1 MQTKSTKRYVSMISL
16 VFLVLFSVLNV
27 WAPVIQA
34 AVMKSPVDEI
44 NISRTDGTTSEPYQA
59 SDGMKVEVKWSA
71 KEQIKSGDQFTID
84 MPKEFRKDL
93 MNLSFPLKDAEGK
106 IVGTCDMKN
115 GLLTCTMGD
124 YVDGKNNIKGSLFV
138 EFYFALE
145 AYDGVEKIPLEFNV
159 DGQIVNK
166 EVSVSNTTERP
177 KPQPNTDNLLKW
189 GSYNQEDP
197 SIAEWLVYVNA
208 TGTEM
213 QDLKL
218 TDTLGPGHELIT
230 DSVVLEEAVFEDGYA
245 PTNVKPADLSK
256 IKINATKTG
265 FTIEFPDS
273 SKGYILR
280 YKTKITNPAAKPHKN
295 TVKLE
300 GKNIETEEKVGQV
313 FVSGGGGTGSGDDNP
328 PSIEKN
334 IVDENGKLVE
344 NQQLTQMD
352 QPIQYQVGTHI
363 PNDPPKYTSM
373 VISDDLEDVLE
384 VLEAKV
390 YDQNGQDITSKGTL
404 TIDKQKSEVTFTFG
418 ESFDYKS
425 YEDQIINLNIKAK
438 IKAGADLS
446 SYVDK
451 KIPNK
456 AELHFDDKKLTS
468 KEVTV
473 TPPEPPK
480 DGTVAIHKIDA
491 ENPNKGLTGAEFE
504 VRNSADKVVAVLKT
518 DENGFS
524 VPQTLAPGTYKVYE
538 KVAPEGY
545 QKLTSPVEVTLQA
558 GETKTIEIKNT
569 MQKGQIE
576 LKKIDSENGGKALA
590 NAEFDIV
597 KDGVVVEHIITD
609 KDGKA
614 ISKPLAP
621 GKYILKETKAPE
633 GYQLKETEFEVNVT
647 GDGIFPIKVENA
659 MVDKG
664 NVEITKVDKENGA
677 VLAGVEFEVQNE
689 KDKVVRK
696 VVTDKDGKANVSD
709 LSVGKYKLVE
719 TKSLPGYKKL
729 TESVSFEIKKG
740 MTTVL
745 SLKVENEQLDKGS
758 VEITKV
764 DKESQKVLEGVVFE
778 VQDEKG
784 KVVTK
789 VTTNK
794 DGKATISDLSVGKY
808 KLVEKE
814 SLPGY
819 KKLTEPVSFEIKKG
833 MTEVLSI
840 KVENEQ
846 LDKGSVEITKVDK
859 ESQKALKGVV
869 FEVQDEAGTVV
880 KELTTDKNGKA
891 NVSDLS
897 VGKYKLVE
905 KAGLPGYKKLTEP
918 LSFEITKGMT
928 EVLSLKIENE
938 MVDTGNVEITKIDKD
953 NKAPLAGVTF
963 GVQDEK
969 GNEVKKVTTDKD
981 GKANVSDLPVGKYEL
996 VEVESLPGYKK
1007 LEKPVSFE
1015 ITKGMTKSLTFTV
1028 ENEMVDTGNVE
1039 ITKIDKDSK
1048 APLEG
1053 VVFEVR
1059 DSKGKVVKKVT
1070 TDKDG
1075 KANVSDLS
1083 IGKYEL
1089 VEVETPAGY
1098 KPLEKPI
1105 SFEIEK
1111 GRVTALQLTVEN
1123 ELVDTGNVE
1132 ITKVD
1137 KENKDALADAVFE
1150 IQDEAGQVIAKIT
1163 TDKKGHAQVTNLSVG
1178 TYKLVEVNAP
1188 KGYKQLV
1195 DPITF
1200 QIEKGMTKSLA
1211 LTVEN
1216 EMLDKGNVEI
1226 TKVDKEGQKA
1236 LAGVVFEVQDEA
1248 GKVVTEVTTDK
1259 DGKAKVSDLSVGKY
1273 KLVEKAGLPGYKKLT
1288 EPVSFE
1294 IKKGMTKVLSLKVE
1308 NELLDKGSVEI
1319 TKVDKESGAVLAGVT
1334 FEVQDE
1340 KDKVV
1345 TKVTTDKDGKATIS
1359 DLSVGKYKLVEVESL
1374 PGYKKLAK
1382 PVSFE
1387 IKKGMTEVLSL
1398 KVENE
1403 KLDKGSVEITK
1414 VDKDSQKVL
1423 EGVVFEVQDEQGK
1436 VVTEVTT
1443 DKEGKAKISDLS
1455 VGKYKLVE
1463 KAGLPGYKKLTEPV
1477 SFEITKGM
1485 TTVLSIK
1492 VENEQLDKGSVEI
1505 TKVDK
1510 DSQKV
1515 LAGVVFEVQDEQG
1528 KVVTEVTTDKDGKAK
1543 VSDLSVGKYKL
1554 VEKAGLPGY
1563 KKLTEP
1569 VSFEITKGMTKVL
1582 SLKVENELLDKGSV
1596 EITKVDKE
1604 SGAVLAG
1611 VTFEVQDEKDKVV
1624 TKVTTD
1630 KDGKATIS
1638 DLSVGKYKLVEVES
1652 LPGYKNLAKSVSF
1665 EIKKGMT
1672 EVLSLKVENELVDKG
1687 SVEITKVDKESG
1699 AVLEGVTFEVQ
1710 DEKGKVVT
1718 KVTTDKEG
1726 KAKISDLSVGKYKL
1740 VEKESLPGYKK
1751 LTEPVSFEI
1760 KKGMTEVLSIK
1771 VENEQLDKGSVEI
1784 TKVDKDSEKALE
1796 GVVFEVQD
1804 EQGKVVTEV
1813 KTDKEGKAKISDLSV
1828 GKYKLVEKESLP
1840 GYKKLPEPVSFEI
1853 KKGMTEVLSLKIE
1866 NEMVDTGNVEITK
1879 IDKDNKAPLA
1889 GVVFEVQDETGK
1901 VVTKVTTDKKGKAN
1915 VSDLSVGKYK
1925 LVEVE
1930 SLPGYKKLE
1939 KPVPFEIKKGM
1950 TKSLAFT
1957 VENEMMDTGNVEITK
1972 IDKDSKA
1979 PLQGVVFE
1987 VRDSKGKVVT
1997 KVTTDK
2003 DGKANVSDLSIG
2015 KYELVEVETP
2025 AGYKPLEKPISFEI
2039 EKGRVT
2045 ALQLTVENE
2054 LVDTGNV
2061 EITKVD
2067 KETKDALA
2075 DAVFEI
2081 QDGAGQVVAKI
2092 TTDKKGHAQVTN
2104 LSVGTYKLV
2113 EVKAPKGYKQLVDP
2127 ITFQIEKGMTK
2138 SLALTVENEML
2149 DKGNVEITKVDKDSQ
2164 KVLEGV
2170 VFEVQD
2176 EQGKVVTEVKTDREG
2191 KVTISDL
2198 SVGKYK
2204 LVEKESLPGYKK
2216 LTEPV
2221 LFEIKKGMTEVLSL
2235 KVENEL
2241 LDKGS
2246 VEITKVDKESGAIL
2260 AGVTFEVQDEKGKVV
2275 TKVTTDQDGKAKISD
2290 LSVGKYKLVEKE
2302 SLPGYKKLTEPVSF
2316 EIKKG
2321 MTKVLSLKV
2330 ENELLDKGS
2339 VEITKVDKESG
2350 TVLEGVT
2357 FEVQDEKGK
2366 VVTEVTTDKEGKATI
2381 SDLSVGKYK
2390 LVEKE
2395 NLPGYKKLTEPVS
2408 FEITKGMT
2416 TVLSMKV
2423 ENEQLDKGSVE
2434 ITKVDKDSQK
2444 ALAGVVFEVQDE
2456 QGKVVTEVTTDKEG
2470 KATISDLSVG
2480 KYKLV
2485 EKENLPG
2492 YKKLTEPVSFEITKG
2507 MTKVLSLKVENEQ
2520 LDKGSVEITK
2530 MAAESKNILAGAV
2543 FEVHDEKGKIVAR
2556 VTTDKDGKAKV
2567 SDLSVG
2573 NYTLVEVEAP
2583 KGYEKLTNPIPFEIT
2598 KGMISSVQL
2607 EVLNKLSHLAPPNP
2621 EKPETTDPEKPEKP
2635 DPEKPEKPDPEKPGT
2650 TDPEKPETTD
2660 PEKPGTTNPEKPGT
2674 TDPEKPGTTDPE
2686 KPGTTNP
2693 EKPGTTNPEKPEK
2706 ELPKT
2711 GQKMPVEPYMGALLV
2726 MMSFGLLVLGRK
2738 KQG

>member
-1 MQTKSTKRYVSMISL
+1 MQMKSTKRHISMVSL

-71 KEQIKSGDQFTID
+71 KEKIKSGDQFTID

-93 MNLSFPLKDAEGK
+93 MNMSFPLKDAEGK
-106 IVGTCDMKN
+106 TVGTCEMKK

-124 YVDGKNNIKGSLFV
+124 YVEGKNNIKGSLFV
-138 EFYFALE
+138 EFYFGLE
-145 AYDGVEKIPLEFNV
+145 AYDGVKEIPLEFNV

-166 EVSVSNTTERP
+166 EVSVNNTTERP
-177 KPQPNTDNLLKW
+177 KPQPNTENLLKW

-197 SIAEWLVYVNA
+197 SIADWLVYVNA

-245 PTNVKPADLSK
+245 PTNIKPADLSN

-280 YKTKITNPAAKPHKN
+280 YKTKVTNPAAKPHKN

-300 GKNIETEEKVGQV
+300 GKNIKTEEKVGQV
-313 FVSGGGGTGSGDDNP
+313 FVSGGGGSGSGDDNP

-334 IVDENGKLVE
+334 IVDEIGKSVE
-344 NQQLTQMD
+344 HQQLTQMD

-363 PNDPPKYTSM
+363 PKDPPKYTSM

-404 TIDKQKSEVTFTFG
+404 KIDKQKSEVTFTFG
-418 ESFDYKS
+418 ENFDYKS

-438 IKAGADLS
+438 IKDNADLS

-473 TPPEPPK
+473 TPPETPK
-480 DGTVAIHKIDA
+480 DGTVSIHKIDA
-491 ENPNKGLTGAEFE
+491 EDSNKGLKGAEFE
-504 VRNSADKVVAVLKT
+504 VRNSANEVVAKLKT
-518 DENGFS
+518 DEKGFS

-538 KVAPEGY
+538 TVAPEGY

-576 LKKIDSENGGKALA
+576 VKKIDSENGEKPLA

-597 KDGVVVEHIITD
+597 KDSVVVEHIVTD

-647 GDGIFPIKVENA
+647 GDGIFPIQVENA

-677 VLAGVEFEVQNE
+677 VLAGVEFEVQDE
-689 KDKVVRK
+689 KDGVVRK

-729 TESVSFEIKKG
+729 TEPVPFEIKKGMTKALAIKVENEQLDKGSVEITKIDKDSQKVLEGVVFEVQDEQGKVVTEVKTDKDGKAKISDLSVGKYKLVETKSLPGYKKLTDSVSFEITKG

-764 DKESQKVLEGVVFE
+764 DKDNKKALKGVVFE
-778 VQDEKG
+778 VQDEAG
-784 KVVTK
+784 TVVKEVKTD
-789 VTTNK
+789 K
-794 DGKATISDLSVGKY
+794 DGKAKISDLSVGKY

-819 KKLTEPVSFEIKKG
+819 KKLTDPVLFEI
-833 MTEVLSI
+833 
-840 KVENEQ
+840 Q
-846 LDKGSVEITKVDK
+846 
-859 ESQKALKGVV
+859 
-869 FEVQDEAGTVV
+869 
-880 KELTTDKNGKA
+880 
-891 NVSDLS
+891 
-897 VGKYKLVE
+897 
-905 KAGLPGYKKLTEP
+905 
-918 LSFEITKGMT
+918 KGMT

-963 GVQDEK
+963 IVQDEK
-969 GNEVKKVTTDKD
+969 GNEVTKVTTDKD

-1015 ITKGMTKSLTFTV
+1015 IKKGMTEVLSLKV

-1048 APLEG
+1048 APLEN

-1059 DSKGKVVKKVT
+1059 DSKGKVVAKVT
-1070 TDKDG
+1070 TDKEG
-1075 KANVSDLS
+1075 KANVSDLP

-1111 GRVTALQLTVEN
+1111 GRVTALKLTVEN

-1150 IQDEAGQVIAKIT
+1150 IQDA
-1163 TDKKGHAQVTNLSVG
+1163 
-1178 TYKLVEVNAP
+1178 
-1188 KGYKQLV
+1188 
-1195 DPITF
+1195 
-1200 QIEKGMTKSLA
+1200 
-1211 LTVEN
+1211 
-1216 EMLDKGNVEI
+1216 
-1226 TKVDKEGQKA
+1226 
-1236 LAGVVFEVQDEA
+1236 
-1248 GKVVTEVTTDK
+1248 
-1259 DGKAKVSDLSVGKY
+1259 
-1273 KLVEKAGLPGYKKLT
+1273 
-1288 EPVSFE
+1288 
-1294 IKKGMTKVLSLKVE
+1294 
-1308 NELLDKGSVEI
+1308 
-1319 TKVDKESGAVLAGVT
+1319 
-1334 FEVQDE
+1334 
-1340 KDKVV
+1340 
-1345 TKVTTDKDGKATIS
+1345 
-1359 DLSVGKYKLVEVESL
+1359 
-1374 PGYKKLAK
+1374 
-1382 PVSFE
+1382 
-1387 IKKGMTEVLSL
+1387 
-1398 KVENE
+1398 
-1403 KLDKGSVEITK
+1403 
-1414 VDKDSQKVL
+1414 
-1423 EGVVFEVQDEQGK
+1423 
-1436 VVTEVTT
+1436 
-1443 DKEGKAKISDLS
+1443 
-1455 VGKYKLVE
+1455 
-1463 KAGLPGYKKLTEPV
+1463 
-1477 SFEITKGM
+1477 
-1485 TTVLSIK
+1485 
-1492 VENEQLDKGSVEI
+1492 
-1505 TKVDK
+1505 
-1510 DSQKV
+1510 
-1515 LAGVVFEVQDEQG
+1515 
-1528 KVVTEVTTDKDGKAK
+1528 
-1543 VSDLSVGKYKL
+1543 
-1554 VEKAGLPGY
+1554 
-1563 KKLTEP
+1563 
-1569 VSFEITKGMTKVL
+1569 
-1582 SLKVENELLDKGSV
+1582 
-1596 EITKVDKE
+1596 
-1604 SGAVLAG
+1604 
-1611 VTFEVQDEKDKVV
+1611 
-1624 TKVTTD
+1624 
-1630 KDGKATIS
+1630 
-1638 DLSVGKYKLVEVES
+1638 
-1652 LPGYKNLAKSVSF
+1652 
-1665 EIKKGMT
+1665 
-1672 EVLSLKVENELVDKG
+1672 
-1687 SVEITKVDKESG
+1687 
-1699 AVLEGVTFEVQ
+1699 
-1710 DEKGKVVT
+1710 
-1718 KVTTDKEG
+1718 
-1726 KAKISDLSVGKYKL
+1726 
-1740 VEKESLPGYKK
+1740 
-1751 LTEPVSFEI
+1751 
-1760 KKGMTEVLSIK
+1760 
-1771 VENEQLDKGSVEI
+1771 
-1784 TKVDKDSEKALE
+1784 
-1796 GVVFEVQD
+1796 
-1804 EQGKVVTEV
+1804 
-1813 KTDKEGKAKISDLSV
+1813 
-1828 GKYKLVEKESLP
+1828 
-1840 GYKKLPEPVSFEI
+1840 
-1853 KKGMTEVLSLKIE
+1853 
-1866 NEMVDTGNVEITK
+1866 
-1879 IDKDNKAPLA
+1879 
-1889 GVVFEVQDETGK
+1889 
-1901 VVTKVTTDKKGKAN
+1901 
-1915 VSDLSVGKYK
+1915 
-1925 LVEVE
+1925 
-1930 SLPGYKKLE
+1930 
-1939 KPVPFEIKKGM
+1939 
-1950 TKSLAFT
+1950 
-1957 VENEMMDTGNVEITK
+1957 
-1972 IDKDSKA
+1972 
-1979 PLQGVVFE
+1979 
-1987 VRDSKGKVVT
+1987 
-1997 KVTTDK
+1997 
-2003 DGKANVSDLSIG
+2003 
-2015 KYELVEVETP
+2015 
-2025 AGYKPLEKPISFEI
+2025 
-2039 EKGRVT
+2039 
-2045 ALQLTVENE
+2045 
-2054 LVDTGNV
+2054 
-2061 EITKVD
+2061 
-2067 KETKDALA
+2067 
-2075 DAVFEI
+2075 
-2081 QDGAGQVVAKI
+2081 AGQVVAKI
-2092 TTDKKGHAQVTN
+2092 TTDKKGQAQVTN

-2176 EQGKVVTEVKTDREG
+2176 DKGKVVTEVTTDKEG
-2191 KVTISDL
+2191 KAT
-2198 SVGKYK
+2198 
-2204 LVEKESLPGYKK
+2204 
-2216 LTEPV
+2216 
-2221 LFEIKKGMTEVLSL
+2221 
-2235 KVENEL
+2235 
-2241 LDKGS
+2241 
-2246 VEITKVDKESGAIL
+2246 
-2260 AGVTFEVQDEKGKVV
+2260 
-2275 TKVTTDQDGKAKISD
+2275 ISD

-2350 TVLEGVT
+2350 AVLAGVT
-2357 FEVQDEKGK
+2357 FEVQDEKDK
-2366 VVTEVTTDKEGKATI
+2366 VVTKVKTDKEGKATI

-2390 LVEKE
+2390 LVEVE
-2395 NLPGYKKLTEPVS
+2395 SLPGYKKLAKPVS
-2408 FEITKGMT
+2408 FEIKKGMT
-2416 TVLSMKV
+2416 EVLSLKV

-2444 ALAGVVFEVQDE
+2444 ALEGVTFEVQDEKGKVVTKVKTDKEGKAKISDLSVGNYKLVEVESLPGYKKLTEPVSFEIKKGMTEVLSLKVENEQLDKGSVEITKVDKDSQKVLEDVVFEVQDE
-2456 QGKVVTEVTTDKEG
+2456 QGKVVTEVTTDKNG
-2470 KATISDLSVG
+2470 KAKISDLSVG

-2485 EKENLPG
+2485 EKESLPGYKQLTEPVSFEIKKGMTEVLSLKIENEMVDTGNVEITKIDKDNKAPLAGVVFEVQDDKGKVVTKVTTDKAGKATVSDLSVGKYKLVEVDSLPGYKKLEKPVPFEIKKGMTKSLTFTVENEMVDTGNVEITKIDKDSKAPLENVVFEVRDSKGKVVAKVTTDKEGKANVSDLSIGKYELVEVETPAGYKPLEKPVSFEIEKGRVTALQLTVENELVDVGNIEITKVDKENKDALADAVFEIQDAAGQVVAKITTDKKGQAQVTNLSVGTYKLVEVKAPKGYKQLVDPITFQIEKGMTKSLALTVENEMLDKGNVEVTKVDKDSQKVLEGVVFEVQDDKGKVVTEVTTDKEGKANVSELSVGKYKLVETKSLPG
-2492 YKKLTEPVSFEITKG
+2492 YKKLTEPVSFEIKKG

-2530 MAAESKNILAGAV
+2530 MAAESKEVLSGAV
-2543 FEVHDEKGKIVAR
+2543 FEVHDEKGKVVVK
-2556 VTTDKDGKAKV
+2556 VTTDKDGKAKIA
-2567 SDLSVG
+2567 DLSVG

-2598 KGMISSVQL
+2598 NGMINAVQL
-2607 EVLNKLSHLAPPNP
+2607 EVLNKLNHLAPPG
-2621 EKPETTDPEKPEKP
+2621 PETP
-2635 DPEKPEKPDPEKPGT
+2635 DPEKPETPDSEKPGTPDPEKPGT
-2650 TDPEKPETTD
+2650 PD
-2660 PEKPGTTNPEKPGT
+2660 PEKPGTPDPEKPGTPDPEKPGTPDPEKPGTPNPEKPGT
-2674 TDPEKPGTTDPE
+2674 P
-2686 KPGTTNP
+2686 NS
-2693 EKPGTTNPEKPEK
+2693 EKPEK

-2726 MMSFGLLVLGRK
+2726 MMSFGLFVLGRK
-2738 KQG
+2738 QQR

>member
-1 MQTKSTKRYVSMISL
+1 MQMKSTKRHISMVSL

-71 KEQIKSGDQFTID
+71 KEKIKSGDQFTID

-93 MNLSFPLKDAEGK
+93 MNMSFPLKDAEGK
-106 IVGTCDMKN
+106 TVGTCEMKK

-124 YVDGKNNIKGSLFV
+124 YVEGKNNIKGSLFV
-138 EFYFALE
+138 EFYFGLE
-145 AYDGVEKIPLEFNV
+145 AYDGVQEIPLEFNV

-166 EVSVSNTTERP
+166 EVNVSNTTERP

-197 SIAEWLVYVNA
+197 SIADWLVYVNA

-245 PTNVKPADLSK
+245 PTNIKPADLSN
-256 IKINATKTG
+256 IKINATKAG

-280 YKTKITNPAAKPHKN
+280 YKTKVTNPAAKPHKN

-300 GKNIETEEKVGQV
+300 GKNIKTEEKVGQV
-313 FVSGGGGTGSGDDNP
+313 FVSGGGGSGSGDDNP

-334 IVDENGKLVE
+334 IVDEIGKPVE
-344 NQQLTQMD
+344 HQQLTQMD

-363 PNDPPKYTSM
+363 PKDPPKYTSM

-404 TIDKQKSEVTFTFG
+404 KIDKQKSEVTFTFG
-418 ESFDYKS
+418 ENFDYKS

-438 IKAGADLS
+438 IKANADLS

-473 TPPEPPK
+473 TPPETPK
-480 DGTVAIHKIDA
+480 DGTVSIHKIDA
-491 ENPNKGLTGAEFE
+491 EDSNKGLKGAEFE
-504 VRNSADKVVAVLKT
+504 VRNSANEVVAKLKT
-518 DENGFS
+518 DEKGFS

-538 KVAPEGY
+538 IVAPEGY
-545 QKLTSPVEVTLQA
+545 QKLKDPVEVTLQA

-569 MQKGQIE
+569 IQKGQIE
-576 LKKIDSENGGKALA
+576 LKKIDSENGEKPLA

-597 KDGVVVEHIITD
+597 KDGVVVEHIVTD

-614 ISKPLAP
+614 ISKPLVP

-633 GYQLKETEFEVNVT
+633 GYQLKEKEFEVNVT
-647 GDGIFPIKVENA
+647 GDGIFPITVENA

-664 NVEITKVDKENGA
+664 NVEITKVDKESGA

-689 KDKVVRK
+689 KSEVVRK
-696 VVTDKDGKANVSD
+696 VTTDKDGKANVSD

-729 TESVSFEIKKG
+729 TEPVSFEIKKG
-740 MTTVL
+740 MTKVLSLKVENELLDKGSVEITKVDKDSQKVLEGVVFEVQDENGKVVTEVKTDKDGKAKISDLSIGKYKLVETKSLPGYKKLTEPVSFEITKGMTTAL

-764 DKESQKVLEGVVFE
+764 DKDSQKALKGVIFE
-778 VQDEKG
+778 VQDEAG
-784 KVVTK
+784 TVVKEVKTDK
-789 VTTNK
+789 N
-794 DGKATISDLSVGKY
+794 GKAKISDLSVGKY

-819 KKLTEPVSFEIKKG
+819 KQLTEPVSFEIK
-833 MTEVLSI
+833 
-840 KVENEQ
+840 
-846 LDKGSVEITKVDK
+846 
-859 ESQKALKGVV
+859 
-869 FEVQDEAGTVV
+869 
-880 KELTTDKNGKA
+880 
-891 NVSDLS
+891 
-897 VGKYKLVE
+897 
-905 KAGLPGYKKLTEP
+905 
-918 LSFEITKGMT
+918 KGMT

-938 MVDTGNVEITKIDKD
+938 MVDTGNVEITKVDKD
-953 NKAPLAGVTF
+953 NKAPLAGVIF
-963 GVQDEK
+963 IVQDEK
-969 GNEVKKVTTDKD
+969 GNEVKKVTTDKA
-981 GKANVSDLPVGKYEL
+981 GKANVSDLPVGKYDL

-1007 LEKPVSFE
+1007 LEKPISFE
-1015 ITKGMTKSLTFTV
+1015 IKKGMTEVLSLKV

-1048 APLEG
+1048 APLEN

-1059 DSKGKVVKKVT
+1059 DSKGKVVAKVK
-1070 TDKDG
+1070 TDKEG

-1111 GRVTALQLTVEN
+1111 GRITALQLTVEN

-1137 KENKDALADAVFE
+1137 KENKDVLADAVFE
-1150 IQDEAGQVIAKIT
+1150 IQDEAGQVVAKIT
-1163 TDKKGHAQVTNLSVG
+1163 TDKKGQAQVTNLSVG
-1178 TYKLVEVNAP
+1178 TYKLVEVKAP
-1188 KGYKQLV
+1188 KGYKQLI

-1200 QIEKGMTKSLA
+1200 QIEKGMTKSLV

-1226 TKVDKEGQKA
+1226 TKVDKDSQKV
-1236 LAGVVFEVQDEA
+1236 LAGVVFEVQDEQ
-1248 GKVVTEVTTDK
+1248 GKVVTGVKTDK
-1259 DGKAKVSDLSVGKY
+1259 NGKAKISDLSVGKY
-1273 KLVEKAGLPGYKKLT
+1273 KLVEKESLPGYKQLT

-1345 TKVTTDKDGKATIS
+1345 TKVTTDKEGKANVS

-1403 KLDKGSVEITK
+1403 LVDKGSVEIIKVDKDSQNALAGVVFEIQDEAGKVVTKVKTDKEGKAKISDLSVGSYKLVEVENLPGYKKLTEPVSFEITKGMTTALSLKVENEQLDKGSVEITK
-1414 VDKDSQKVL
+1414 VDKDSQKAL
-1423 EGVVFEVQDEQGK
+1423 AGVVFEVQDEQGK
-1436 VVTEVTT
+1436 VVTEITT

-1463 KAGLPGYKKLTEPV
+1463 KAGLPGYKQLT
-1477 SFEITKGM
+1477 
-1485 TTVLSIK
+1485 
-1492 VENEQLDKGSVEI
+1492 
-1505 TKVDK
+1505 
-1510 DSQKV
+1510 
-1515 LAGVVFEVQDEQG
+1515 
-1528 KVVTEVTTDKDGKAK
+1528 
-1543 VSDLSVGKYKL
+1543 
-1554 VEKAGLPGY
+1554 
-1563 KKLTEP
+1563 
-1569 VSFEITKGMTKVL
+1569 
-1582 SLKVENELLDKGSV
+1582 
-1596 EITKVDKE
+1596 
-1604 SGAVLAG
+1604 
-1611 VTFEVQDEKDKVV
+1611 
-1624 TKVTTD
+1624 
-1630 KDGKATIS
+1630 
-1638 DLSVGKYKLVEVES
+1638 
-1652 LPGYKNLAKSVSF
+1652 
-1665 EIKKGMT
+1665 
-1672 EVLSLKVENELVDKG
+1672 
-1687 SVEITKVDKESG
+1687 
-1699 AVLEGVTFEVQ
+1699 
-1710 DEKGKVVT
+1710 
-1718 KVTTDKEG
+1718 
-1726 KAKISDLSVGKYKL
+1726 
-1740 VEKESLPGYKK
+1740 
-1751 LTEPVSFEI
+1751 
-1760 KKGMTEVLSIK
+1760 
-1771 VENEQLDKGSVEI
+1771 
-1784 TKVDKDSEKALE
+1784 
-1796 GVVFEVQD
+1796 
-1804 EQGKVVTEV
+1804 
-1813 KTDKEGKAKISDLSV
+1813 
-1828 GKYKLVEKESLP
+1828 
-1840 GYKKLPEPVSFEI
+1840 EPVSFEI

-1889 GVVFEVQDETGK
+1889 GVVFEVQDEKGK
-1901 VVTKVTTDKKGKAN
+1901 VVTKVTTDKAGKAT
-1915 VSDLSVGKYK
+1915 VADLSVGKYK

-1957 VENEMMDTGNVEITK
+1957 VENEMVDTGNVEITK
-1972 IDKDSKA
+1972 IDKDSKV
-1979 PLQGVVFE
+1979 PLENVVFE
-1987 VRDSKGKVVT
+1987 VRDSKGKVVA
-1997 KVTTDK
+1997 KVKTDK
-2003 DGKANVSDLSIG
+2003 EGKANISDLSIG

-2025 AGYKPLEKPISFEI
+2025 VGYKPLEKPISFEI

-2054 LVDTGNV
+2054 LVDVGNV

-2081 QDGAGQVVAKI
+2081 QDAAGQVVAKI
-2092 TTDKKGHAQVTN
+2092 TTDKKGQAQVTN

-2176 EQGKVVTEVKTDREG
+2176 EQGKVVTEVTTDKAG
-2191 KVTISDL
+2191 KAIISDL

-2204 LVEKESLPGYKK
+2204 LVEKASLPGYK
-2216 LTEPV
+2216 
-2221 LFEIKKGMTEVLSL
+2221 
-2235 KVENEL
+2235 
-2241 LDKGS
+2241 
-2246 VEITKVDKESGAIL
+2246 
-2260 AGVTFEVQDEKGKVV
+2260 Q
-2275 TKVTTDQDGKAKISD
+2275 
-2290 LSVGKYKLVEKE
+2290 
-2302 SLPGYKKLTEPVSF
+2302 LTEPVSF
-2316 EIKKG
+2316 EI
-2321 MTKVLSLKV
+2321 
-2330 ENELLDKGS
+2330 
-2339 VEITKVDKESG
+2339 
-2350 TVLEGVT
+2350 
-2357 FEVQDEKGK
+2357 Q
-2366 VVTEVTTDKEGKATI
+2366 
-2381 SDLSVGKYK
+2381 
-2390 LVEKE
+2390 
-2395 NLPGYKKLTEPVS
+2395 
-2408 FEITKGMT
+2408 
-2416 TVLSMKV
+2416 
-2423 ENEQLDKGSVE
+2423 
-2434 ITKVDKDSQK
+2434 
-2444 ALAGVVFEVQDE
+2444 
-2456 QGKVVTEVTTDKEG
+2456 
-2470 KATISDLSVG
+2470 
-2480 KYKLV
+2480 
-2485 EKENLPG
+2485 
-2492 YKKLTEPVSFEITKG
+2492 KG

-2520 LDKGSVEITK
+2520 LDKGSVDITK
-2530 MAAESKNILAGAV
+2530 MAAESKEVLAGAV
-2543 FEVHDEKGKIVAR
+2543 FEVHDEKGKVVAK
-2556 VTTDKDGKAKV
+2556 VTTDKAGKAKI

-2607 EVLNKLSHLAPPNP
+2607 EVLNKLSHLAPPGP
-2621 EKPETTDPEKPEKP
+2621 EKPETTDPEKPETT
-2635 DPEKPEKPDPEKPGT
+2635 DPEKPETTDPEKPET

-2660 PEKPGTTNPEKPGT
+2660 PEKPGTP
-2674 TDPEKPGTTDPE
+2674 
-2686 KPGTTNP
+2686 
-2693 EKPGTTNPEKPEK
+2693 NPEKPEK

-2711 GQKMPVEPYMGALLV
+2711 GQKMPVEPYMGAFLV

-2738 KQG
+2738 QQR

>member
-1 MQTKSTKRYVSMISL
+1 MQKKSTKRHISMVSL

-34 AVMKSPVDEI
+34 AVIKNPVDEI

-93 MNLSFPLKDAEGK
+93 MNMSFPLKDAEGK
-106 IVGTCDMKN
+106 TVGTCEMKK

-124 YVDGKNNIKGSLFV
+124 YVEGKNNVKGSLFV
-138 EFYFALE
+138 EFYFGLE
-145 AYDGVEKIPLEFNV
+145 AYDGVKEIPLEFNV

-166 EVSVSNTTERP
+166 EVNVSNTTERP

-197 SIAEWLVYVNA
+197 SIADWLVYVNA

-245 PTNVKPADLSK
+245 PTNIKPADLSN
-256 IKINATKTG
+256 IKINATKAG

-273 SKGYILR
+273 SKGYVLR
-280 YKTKITNPAAKPHKN
+280 YKTKVTNPAAKPHKN

-300 GKNIETEEKVGQV
+300 GKNIKTEEKVGQV
-313 FVSGGGGTGSGDDNP
+313 FVSGGGGSGSGDDNP

-344 NQQLTQMD
+344 NEQLTQMD
-352 QPIQYQVGTHI
+352 QVIQYQVGTHI

-404 TIDKQKSEVTFTFG
+404 KIDKQKSEVTFTFG
-418 ESFDYKS
+418 ENFDYKS
-425 YEDQIINLNIKAK
+425 YEDQIINLNIKAE
-438 IKAGADLS
+438 IKANADLS

-473 TPPEPPK
+473 TPPETPK
-480 DGTVAIHKIDA
+480 DGTVSIHKIDA
-491 ENPNKGLTGAEFE
+491 EDSNKGLKGAEFE
-504 VRNSADKVVAVLKT
+504 VRNSANEVVAKLKT
-518 DENGFS
+518 DEKGFS

-538 KVAPEGY
+538 IVAPEGY
-545 QKLTSPVEVTLQA
+545 QKLKEPVEVTLQA

-569 MQKGQIE
+569 IQKGQIE
-576 LKKIDSENGGKALA
+576 LKKIDSENGEKPLA

-597 KDGVVVEHIITD
+597 KDGVVVEHIVTD

-614 ISKPLAP
+614 ISKPLVP

-633 GYQLKETEFEVNVT
+633 GYQLKEKEFEVNVT
-647 GDGIFPIKVENA
+647 GDGIFPITVENA

-664 NVEITKVDKENGA
+664 NVEITKVDKESGA

-689 KDKVVRK
+689 KSEVVRK
-696 VVTDKDGKANVSD
+696 VTTDKDGKANVSD

-729 TESVSFEIKKG
+729 TEPVSFEIKKGMTKVLSLKVENELLDKGSVEITKVDKDSQKVLEGVVFEVQDENGKVVTEVKTDKDGKAKISDLSIGKYKLVEMKSLPGYKKLTDPVSFEIKKG

-764 DKESQKVLEGVVFE
+764 DKDSQKVLKGVIFE
-778 VQDEKG
+778 VQDEAG
-784 KVVTK
+784 TVVK
-789 VTTNK
+789 EVTTDKN
-794 DGKATISDLSVGKY
+794 GKAKISDLSVGKY
-808 KLVEKE
+808 KLVEKK

-819 KKLTEPVSFEIKKG
+819 KQLTEPVSFEIK
-833 MTEVLSI
+833 
-840 KVENEQ
+840 
-846 LDKGSVEITKVDK
+846 
-859 ESQKALKGVV
+859 
-869 FEVQDEAGTVV
+869 
-880 KELTTDKNGKA
+880 
-891 NVSDLS
+891 
-897 VGKYKLVE
+897 
-905 KAGLPGYKKLTEP
+905 
-918 LSFEITKGMT
+918 KGMT

-938 MVDTGNVEITKIDKD
+938 MVDTGNVEITKVDKD
-953 NKAPLAGVTF
+953 NKAPLAGVIF
-963 GVQDEK
+963 IVQDEK
-969 GNEVKKVTTDKD
+969 GNEVKKVTTDKA
-981 GKANVSDLPVGKYEL
+981 GKANVSDLPVGKYDL

-1007 LEKPVSFE
+1007 LEKPISFE
-1015 ITKGMTKSLTFTV
+1015 IKKGMTEVLSLKV

-1048 APLEG
+1048 APLEN

-1059 DSKGKVVKKVT
+1059 DSKGKVVAKVK
-1070 TDKDG
+1070 TDKEG

-1111 GRVTALQLTVEN
+1111 GRITALQLTVEN

-1137 KENKDALADAVFE
+1137 KENKDILADAVFE
-1150 IQDEAGQVIAKIT
+1150 IQDEAGQVVAKIT
-1163 TDKKGHAQVTNLSVG
+1163 TDKKGQAQVTNLSVG
-1178 TYKLVEVNAP
+1178 TYKLVEVKAP
-1188 KGYKQLV
+1188 KGYKQLI

-1200 QIEKGMTKSLA
+1200 QIEKGMTKSLV

-1226 TKVDKEGQKA
+1226 TKVDKDSQKV
-1236 LAGVVFEVQDEA
+1236 LAGVVFEVQDEQ
-1248 GKVVTEVTTDK
+1248 GKVVTGVKTDK
-1259 DGKAKVSDLSVGKY
+1259 NGKAKISDLSVGKY
-1273 KLVEKAGLPGYKKLT
+1273 KLVEKESLPGYKQLT

-1345 TKVTTDKDGKATIS
+1345 TKVTTDKEGKANVS

-1403 KLDKGSVEITK
+1403 LVDKGSVEIIKVDKDSQNALAGVVFEIQDEAGKVVTKVKTDKEGKAKISDLSVGSYKLVEVENLPGYKKLTEPVSFEITKGMTTVLSLKVENEQLDKGSVEITK

-1436 VVTEVTT
+1436 VVTGVKT
-1443 DKEGKAKISDLS
+1443 DK
-1455 VGKYKLVE
+1455 
-1463 KAGLPGYKKLTEPV
+1463 
-1477 SFEITKGM
+1477 
-1485 TTVLSIK
+1485 
-1492 VENEQLDKGSVEI
+1492 N
-1505 TKVDK
+1505 
-1510 DSQKV
+1510 
-1515 LAGVVFEVQDEQG
+1515 
-1528 KVVTEVTTDKDGKAK
+1528 
-1543 VSDLSVGKYKL
+1543 
-1554 VEKAGLPGY
+1554 
-1563 KKLTEP
+1563 
-1569 VSFEITKGMTKVL
+1569 
-1582 SLKVENELLDKGSV
+1582 
-1596 EITKVDKE
+1596 
-1604 SGAVLAG
+1604 
-1611 VTFEVQDEKDKVV
+1611 
-1624 TKVTTD
+1624 
-1630 KDGKATIS
+1630 
-1638 DLSVGKYKLVEVES
+1638 
-1652 LPGYKNLAKSVSF
+1652 
-1665 EIKKGMT
+1665 
-1672 EVLSLKVENELVDKG
+1672 
-1687 SVEITKVDKESG
+1687 
-1699 AVLEGVTFEVQ
+1699 
-1710 DEKGKVVT
+1710 
-1718 KVTTDKEG
+1718 G

-1740 VEKESLPGYKK
+1740 VEKESLPGYKQ
-1751 LTEPVSFEI
+1751 LT
-1760 KKGMTEVLSIK
+1760 
-1771 VENEQLDKGSVEI
+1771 
-1784 TKVDKDSEKALE
+1784 
-1796 GVVFEVQD
+1796 
-1804 EQGKVVTEV
+1804 
-1813 KTDKEGKAKISDLSV
+1813 
-1828 GKYKLVEKESLP
+1828 
-1840 GYKKLPEPVSFEI
+1840 EPVSFEI

-1889 GVVFEVQDETGK
+1889 GVVFEVQDEKGK
-1901 VVTKVTTDKKGKAN
+1901 VVTKVTTDKAGKAT
-1915 VSDLSVGKYK
+1915 VADLSVGKYK

-1957 VENEMMDTGNVEITK
+1957 VENEMVDTGNVEITK

-1979 PLQGVVFE
+1979 PLENVVFE
-1987 VRDSKGKVVT
+1987 VRDSKGKVVA
-1997 KVTTDK
+1997 KVKTDK
-2003 DGKANVSDLSIG
+2003 EGKANISDLSIG

-2025 AGYKPLEKPISFEI
+2025 VGYKPLEKPISFEI

-2054 LVDTGNV
+2054 LVDVGNL

-2081 QDGAGQVVAKI
+2081 QDEAGKVVAKI
-2092 TTDKKGHAQVTN
+2092 TTDKKGQAQVTN

-2113 EVKAPKGYKQLVDP
+2113 EVKAPKGYKQLVNP

-2176 EQGKVVTEVKTDREG
+2176 EQGKVVTEVTTDKDG
-2191 KVTISDL
+2191 KAIISDL

-2204 LVEKESLPGYKK
+2204 LVEKASLPGYK
-2216 LTEPV
+2216 
-2221 LFEIKKGMTEVLSL
+2221 
-2235 KVENEL
+2235 
-2241 LDKGS
+2241 
-2246 VEITKVDKESGAIL
+2246 
-2260 AGVTFEVQDEKGKVV
+2260 Q
-2275 TKVTTDQDGKAKISD
+2275 
-2290 LSVGKYKLVEKE
+2290 
-2302 SLPGYKKLTEPVSF
+2302 LTEPVSF
-2316 EIKKG
+2316 EI
-2321 MTKVLSLKV
+2321 
-2330 ENELLDKGS
+2330 
-2339 VEITKVDKESG
+2339 
-2350 TVLEGVT
+2350 
-2357 FEVQDEKGK
+2357 Q
-2366 VVTEVTTDKEGKATI
+2366 
-2381 SDLSVGKYK
+2381 
-2390 LVEKE
+2390 
-2395 NLPGYKKLTEPVS
+2395 
-2408 FEITKGMT
+2408 
-2416 TVLSMKV
+2416 
-2423 ENEQLDKGSVE
+2423 Q
-2434 ITKVDKDSQK
+2434 
-2444 ALAGVVFEVQDE
+2444 
-2456 QGKVVTEVTTDKEG
+2456 
-2470 KATISDLSVG
+2470 
-2480 KYKLV
+2480 
-2485 EKENLPG
+2485 
-2492 YKKLTEPVSFEITKG
+2492 G

-2520 LDKGSVEITK
+2520 LDKGSVDITK
-2530 MAAESKNILAGAV
+2530 MAAESKEVLAGAV
-2543 FEVHDEKGKIVAR
+2543 FEVHDEKGKVVAK
-2556 VTTDKDGKAKV
+2556 VTTDKAGKAKI

-2607 EVLNKLSHLAPPNP
+2607 EVLNKLSHLAPPGP
-2621 EKPETTDPEKPEKP
+2621 EKPE
-2635 DPEKPEKPDPEKPGT
+2635 T

-2660 PEKPGTTNPEKPGT
+2660 PEKPETTDPGKPETTDPEKPETTNPEKPET
-2674 TDPEKPGTTDPE
+2674 TDPEKPGTP
-2686 KPGTTNP
+2686 
-2693 EKPGTTNPEKPEK
+2693 NPEKPEK

-2711 GQKMPVEPYMGALLV
+2711 GQKMPVEPYMGAFLV

-2738 KQG
+2738 QQR

>member
-1 MQTKSTKRYVSMISL
+1 MQTKSTKRHISMVSL

-34 AVMKSPVDEI
+34 AVMKIPVDEI

-138 EFYFALE
+138 EFYFNLE

-197 SIAEWLVYVNA
+197 SIADWLVYVNA

-230 DSVVLEEAVFEDGYA
+230 DSVVLEEAVFEDGYV
-245 PTNVKPADLSK
+245 PTNTEPADLSK

-300 GKNIETEEKVGQV
+300 GKNIKTEEKVGQV

-344 NQQLTQMD
+344 NQQLAQMD

-390 YDQNGQDITSKGTL
+390 YDQSGQDITSKGTL
-404 TIDKQKSEVTFTFG
+404 KIDKQKSEVTFTFG

-491 ENPNKGLTGAEFE
+491 EDPNKELTGAEFE
-504 VRNSADKVVAVLKT
+504 VRNSEDKVVAVLKT
-518 DENGFS
+518 GEKGFS
-524 VPQTLAPGTYKVYE
+524 APQTLAPGTYKIYE

-597 KDGVVVEHIITD
+597 KDGVAVEHIITD

-614 ISKPLAP
+614 ISKPLAL

-633 GYQLKETEFEVNVT
+633 GYQLKEKEFEVNVT
-647 GDGIFPIKVENA
+647 GDGIFPITVENA

-664 NVEITKVDKENGA
+664 NVEITKVDKESGA
-677 VLAGVEFEVQNE
+677 VLAGVEFEVQDE

-758 VEITKV
+758 LEITKV
-764 DKESQKVLEGVVFE
+764 DKDSQKVLEGVVFE

-784 KVVTK
+784 KVVKK
-789 VTTNK
+789 VTTDK
-794 DGKATISDLSVGKY
+794 DGKANVSDLSVGKY
-808 KLVEKE
+808 KLVETE
-814 SLPGY
+814 GLPGY

-833 MTEVLSI
+833 MTEVLSL

-846 LDKGSVEITKVDK
+846 LDKGSVEIIKVDK
-859 ESQKALKGVV
+859 DSQKALEGVV
-869 FEVQDEAGTVV
+869 FEVQDEAGKVIKKV
-880 KELTTDKNGKA
+880 TTDKNGKA
-891 NVSDLS
+891 KIADLS

-905 KAGLPGYKKLTEP
+905 VESLPDYKKLTEP
-918 LSFEITKGMT
+918 VSFEIKKGMT
-928 EVLSLKIENE
+928 EVLSLKVENE
-938 MVDTGNVEITKIDKD
+938 MVDTGSVEITKIDKD

-963 GVQDEK
+963 VVQDEK

-1015 ITKGMTKSLTFTV
+1015 IKKGMTKSLTFTV

-1059 DSKGKVVKKVT
+1059 DSKGKVVTKVT

-1150 IQDEAGQVIAKIT
+1150 IQDEAGQVVAKIT

-1226 TKVDKEGQKA
+1226 KKVDKEGQKA

-1259 DGKAKVSDLSVGKY
+1259 SGKANVSDLSVGKY
-1273 KLVEKAGLPGYKKLT
+1273 KLVEKAGLSGYKKLT

-1387 IKKGMTEVLSL
+1387 IKKGMTEVLSI

-1403 KLDKGSVEITK
+1403 LLDKGSVEITK
-1414 VDKDSQKVL
+1414 VDKDSQKAL
-1423 EGVVFEVQDEQGK
+1423 AGVVFEVQDEQGK

-1477 SFEITKGM
+1477 SFEIKKGM
-1485 TTVLSIK
+1485 TTVLSMK

-1515 LAGVVFEVQDEQG
+1515 LAGVVFEVQDEAG

-1543 VSDLSVGKYKL
+1543 IADLS
-1554 VEKAGLPGY
+1554 A
-1563 KKLTEP
+1563 
-1569 VSFEITKGMTKVL
+1569 
-1582 SLKVENELLDKGSV
+1582 
-1596 EITKVDKE
+1596 
-1604 SGAVLAG
+1604 
-1611 VTFEVQDEKDKVV
+1611 
-1624 TKVTTD
+1624 
-1630 KDGKATIS
+1630 
-1638 DLSVGKYKLVEVES
+1638 
-1652 LPGYKNLAKSVSF
+1652 
-1665 EIKKGMT
+1665 
-1672 EVLSLKVENELVDKG
+1672 
-1687 SVEITKVDKESG
+1687 
-1699 AVLEGVTFEVQ
+1699 
-1710 DEKGKVVT
+1710 
-1718 KVTTDKEG
+1718 
-1726 KAKISDLSVGKYKL
+1726 GKYKL

-1751 LTEPVSFEI
+1751 L
-1760 KKGMTEVLSIK
+1760 
-1771 VENEQLDKGSVEI
+1771 
-1784 TKVDKDSEKALE
+1784 A
-1796 GVVFEVQD
+1796 
-1804 EQGKVVTEV
+1804 
-1813 KTDKEGKAKISDLSV
+1813 
-1828 GKYKLVEKESLP
+1828 
-1840 GYKKLPEPVSFEI
+1840 EPVSFEI

-1879 IDKDNKAPLA
+1879 IDKDNKVSLA

-1901 VVTKVTTDKKGKAN
+1901 VVTKVTTDKEGKAN

-1957 VENEMMDTGNVEITK
+1957 VENEMVDTGNVEITK

-1979 PLQGVVFE
+1979 PLEGVVFE
-1987 VRDSKGKVVT
+1987 VRDSKGKVVA

-2003 DGKANVSDLSIG
+2003 AGKANVSDLSIG

-2025 AGYKPLEKPISFEI
+2025 AGYKPLEKPILFEI

-2067 KETKDALA
+2067 KENKDALA

-2081 QDGAGQVVAKI
+2081 QDEAGQVVAKI

-2149 DKGNVEITKVDKDSQ
+2149 DKGNVEITKVDK
-2164 KVLEGV
+2164 E
-2170 VFEVQD
+2170 
-2176 EQGKVVTEVKTDREG
+2176 
-2191 KVTISDL
+2191 
-2198 SVGKYK
+2198 
-2204 LVEKESLPGYKK
+2204 
-2216 LTEPV
+2216 
-2221 LFEIKKGMTEVLSL
+2221 
-2235 KVENEL
+2235 
-2241 LDKGS
+2241 
-2246 VEITKVDKESGAIL
+2246 
-2260 AGVTFEVQDEKGKVV
+2260 
-2275 TKVTTDQDGKAKISD
+2275 
-2290 LSVGKYKLVEKE
+2290 
-2302 SLPGYKKLTEPVSF
+2302 
-2316 EIKKG
+2316 
-2321 MTKVLSLKV
+2321 
-2330 ENELLDKGS
+2330 
-2339 VEITKVDKESG
+2339 
-2350 TVLEGVT
+2350 
-2357 FEVQDEKGK
+2357 
-2366 VVTEVTTDKEGKATI
+2366 
-2381 SDLSVGKYK
+2381 
-2390 LVEKE
+2390 
-2395 NLPGYKKLTEPVS
+2395 
-2408 FEITKGMT
+2408 
-2416 TVLSMKV
+2416 
-2423 ENEQLDKGSVE
+2423 
-2434 ITKVDKDSQK
+2434 SQK

-2485 EKENLPG
+2485 EKESLPGYKKLAEPVSFEIKKGMTKVLSLKVENELVDKGSVEITKVDKESGVVLAGVTFEVQDEKGKVVTEVKTDKDGKAKIADLSVGKYKLVEKESLPG
-2492 YKKLTEPVSFEITKG
+2492 YKKLTEPVSFEIKKGMTEVLSMKVENEQLDKGSVEITKVDKDSQKVLEGVVFEVQDEQGKVVTEVKTDKEGKAKVSDLSVGKYKLVEKAGLPGYKKLTEPVSFEIKKGMTEVLSLKIENEMIDTGNVEITKIDKDNKAPLAGVVFEVQDETGKVVTKVTTDKEGKANVSDLSVGKYKIVEVESLPGYKKLEKPVPFEITKG
-2507 MTKVLSLKVENEQ
+2507 MTKSLAFTVENEMVDTGNVEITKIDKDSKAPLEGVVFEVRDSKGKVVTKVKTDKDGKVNVSDLSIGKYELVEVETPAGYKPLEKPISFEIEKGRVTALQLTVENELVDTGNVEITKVDKENKDALADAVFEIQDKAGQVIAKITTDKKGHAQVTNLSVGTYKLVEVKAPKGYKQLVNPITFQVEKGMTKSLALTVENEMIDTGSVEITKVDRDSQKALEGVVFEVQDEQGKVVTEVTTDKEGKVKVSDLSVGSYKLVEVESLPGYKKLTEPVSFEIKKGMTEVLSLKVENE
-2520 LDKGSVEITK
+2520 LVDKGSVEITK
-2530 MAAESKNILAGAV
+2530 MAAESKNILSGAV
-2543 FEVHDEKGKIVAR
+2543 FEVHDEKGKIVVR

-2607 EVLNKLSHLAPPNP
+2607 EVLNKLSHLAPPGP
-2621 EKPETTDPEKPEKP
+2621 EKPETTDPEKPE
-2635 DPEKPEKPDPEKPGT
+2635 T
-2650 TDPEKPETTD
+2650 TDPE
-2660 PEKPGTTNPEKPGT
+2660 N
-2674 TDPEKPGTTDPE
+2674 PGTTDPE

-2693 EKPGTTNPEKPEK
+2693 EKPGTTNPEKPGTTNPEKPGTTNPEKPGTTNPEKPGTTDPEKPEK

-2726 MMSFGLLVLGRK
+2726 MMSFGLLALGRK
-2738 KQG
+2738 KQR

>member
-1 MQTKSTKRYVSMISL
+1 MQMKSTKRHISMVSL

-71 KEQIKSGDQFTID
+71 KEKIKSGDQFTID

-93 MNLSFPLKDAEGK
+93 MNMSFPLKDAEGK
-106 IVGTCDMKN
+106 TVGTCEMKK

-124 YVDGKNNIKGSLFV
+124 YVEGKNNIKGSLFV
-138 EFYFALE
+138 EFYFGLE
-145 AYDGVEKIPLEFNV
+145 AYDGVKGIPLEFNV

-166 EVSVSNTTERP
+166 EVNVSNTTERP

-197 SIAEWLVYVNA
+197 SIADWLVYVNA

-245 PTNVKPADLSK
+245 PTNIKPADLSN

-300 GKNIETEEKVGQV
+300 GKNIKTEEKVGQV

-344 NQQLTQMD
+344 NEQLTQMD
-352 QPIQYQVGTHI
+352 QVIQYQVGTHI

-404 TIDKQKSEVTFTFG
+404 NIDKQRSEVTFTFG

-425 YEDQIINLNIKAK
+425 YEDQIINLSIKAK
-438 IKAGADLS
+438 IKNNADLS

-456 AELHFDDKKLTS
+456 AELHFDDKTLTS
-468 KEVTV
+468 KEVTI
-473 TPPEPPK
+473 TPPEAPK
-480 DGTVAIHKIDA
+480 DGTVSLHKIDS
-491 ENPNKGLTGAEFE
+491 ENPNKGLKGAEFE
-504 VRNSADKVVAVLKT
+504 VRNSANEVVVKLKT
-518 DENGFS
+518 DEKGFS

-538 KVAPEGY
+538 TVAPEGY

-576 LKKIDSENGGKALA
+576 VKKIDSENGEKPLA

-597 KDGVVVEHIITD
+597 KDGVVVEHIVTD

-647 GDGIFPIKVENA
+647 GDGIFPIQVENA

-664 NVEITKVDKENGA
+664 NIEITKVDKENGA
-677 VLAGVEFEVQNE
+677 VLAGVEFEVQDE
-689 KDKVVRK
+689 KNDVVRK

-719 TKSLPGYKKL
+719 TKSLPGYKNLAEPVRFEITKGMTKALVIKVENEQLDKGSVEITKIDKDSQKVLEGVVFEVQDEQGKVVTEVKTDKDGKAKISDLSVGKYKLVETKSLPGYKKL
-729 TESVSFEIKKG
+729 TEPVSFEITKG

-764 DKESQKVLEGVVFE
+764 DKDNKKALKGVVFE
-778 VQDEKG
+778 VQDEAG
-784 KVVTK
+784 TVVKEVKTD
-789 VTTNK
+789 K
-794 DGKATISDLSVGKY
+794 DGKAKISDLSVGKY

-819 KKLTEPVSFEIKKG
+819 KKLTDSVLFEIK
-833 MTEVLSI
+833 
-840 KVENEQ
+840 
-846 LDKGSVEITKVDK
+846 
-859 ESQKALKGVV
+859 
-869 FEVQDEAGTVV
+869 
-880 KELTTDKNGKA
+880 
-891 NVSDLS
+891 
-897 VGKYKLVE
+897 
-905 KAGLPGYKKLTEP
+905 
-918 LSFEITKGMT
+918 KGMT

-963 GVQDEK
+963 IVQDEK
-969 GNEVKKVTTDKD
+969 GNEVTKVTTDKD

-1015 ITKGMTKSLTFTV
+1015 IKKGMTEVLSLKV

-1048 APLEG
+1048 APLEN

-1059 DSKGKVVKKVT
+1059 DSKGKVVAKVT
-1070 TDKDG
+1070 TDKEG
-1075 KANVSDLS
+1075 KANVSDLP

-1098 KPLEKPI
+1098 KPLEKPV

-1111 GRVTALQLTVEN
+1111 GRVTALKLTVEN

-1150 IQDEAGQVIAKIT
+1150 IQDAAGQVVAKIT
-1163 TDKKGHAQVTNLSVG
+1163 TDKKGQAQVTNLSVG
-1178 TYKLVEVNAP
+1178 TYKLVEVKAP

-1195 DPITF
+1195 DPIAF

-1216 EMLDKGNVEI
+1216 EMLDKGNVEV
-1226 TKVDKEGQKA
+1226 TKVDKDSQKV
-1236 LAGVVFEVQDEA
+1236 LEGVVFEVQDEQ
-1248 GKVVTEVTTDK
+1248 GKVVKEVTTDK
-1259 DGKAKVSDLSVGKY
+1259 NGKAKISDLSVGKY
-1273 KLVEKAGLPGYKKLT
+1273 KLVEKESLPGYKKLI

-1308 NELLDKGSVEI
+1308 NEQLDKGSVEI

-1345 TKVTTDKDGKATIS
+1345 TKVTTDKEGQANVS

-1403 KLDKGSVEITK
+1403 QLDKGSVEITKVDKDSQKALEGVTFEVQDEKGKVVTKVTTDKEGKVKISDLSVGSYKLVEVENLPGYKKLTEPVSFEIKKGMTEVLSLKVENEQLDKGSVEITK

-1436 VVTEVTT
+1436 VVTEVKT
-1443 DKEGKAKISDLS
+1443 DK
-1455 VGKYKLVE
+1455 
-1463 KAGLPGYKKLTEPV
+1463 
-1477 SFEITKGM
+1477 
-1485 TTVLSIK
+1485 
-1492 VENEQLDKGSVEI
+1492 N
-1505 TKVDK
+1505 
-1510 DSQKV
+1510 
-1515 LAGVVFEVQDEQG
+1515 
-1528 KVVTEVTTDKDGKAK
+1528 
-1543 VSDLSVGKYKL
+1543 
-1554 VEKAGLPGY
+1554 
-1563 KKLTEP
+1563 
-1569 VSFEITKGMTKVL
+1569 
-1582 SLKVENELLDKGSV
+1582 
-1596 EITKVDKE
+1596 
-1604 SGAVLAG
+1604 
-1611 VTFEVQDEKDKVV
+1611 
-1624 TKVTTD
+1624 
-1630 KDGKATIS
+1630 
-1638 DLSVGKYKLVEVES
+1638 
-1652 LPGYKNLAKSVSF
+1652 
-1665 EIKKGMT
+1665 
-1672 EVLSLKVENELVDKG
+1672 
-1687 SVEITKVDKESG
+1687 
-1699 AVLEGVTFEVQ
+1699 
-1710 DEKGKVVT
+1710 
-1718 KVTTDKEG
+1718 G

-1740 VEKESLPGYKK
+1740 VEKESLPGYKQ
-1751 LTEPVSFEI
+1751 LT
-1760 KKGMTEVLSIK
+1760 
-1771 VENEQLDKGSVEI
+1771 
-1784 TKVDKDSEKALE
+1784 
-1796 GVVFEVQD
+1796 
-1804 EQGKVVTEV
+1804 
-1813 KTDKEGKAKISDLSV
+1813 
-1828 GKYKLVEKESLP
+1828 
-1840 GYKKLPEPVSFEI
+1840 EPVSFEI

-1866 NEMVDTGNVEITK
+1866 NEMVDTGNIEITK

-1889 GVVFEVQDETGK
+1889 GVVFEVQDDKGK
-1901 VVTKVTTDKKGKAN
+1901 VVTKVTTDKAGKAT

-1950 TKSLAFT
+1950 TKSLTFT
-1957 VENEMMDTGNVEITK
+1957 VENEMVDTGNVEITK

-1979 PLQGVVFE
+1979 PLENVVFE
-1987 VRDSKGKVVT
+1987 VRDSKGKVVA

-2003 DGKANVSDLSIG
+2003 EGKANVSDLSIG

-2025 AGYKPLEKPISFEI
+2025 AGYKPLEKPVSFEI

-2054 LVDTGNV
+2054 LVDVGNV

-2081 QDGAGQVVAKI
+2081 QDEAGQVVAKI
-2092 TTDKKGHAQVTN
+2092 TTDKKGQVQVTN

-2149 DKGNVEITKVDKDSQ
+2149 DKGNVEVTKVDKDSQ

-2176 EQGKVVTEVKTDREG
+2176 DKGKVVTEVTTDKDG
-2191 KVTISDL
+2191 KANVSDL

-2204 LVEKESLPGYKK
+2204 LVE
-2216 LTEPV
+2216 
-2221 LFEIKKGMTEVLSL
+2221 
-2235 KVENEL
+2235 
-2241 LDKGS
+2241 
-2246 VEITKVDKESGAIL
+2246 TK
-2260 AGVTFEVQDEKGKVV
+2260 
-2275 TKVTTDQDGKAKISD
+2275 
-2290 LSVGKYKLVEKE
+2290 

-2330 ENELLDKGS
+2330 ENEK
-2339 VEITKVDKESG
+2339 
-2350 TVLEGVT
+2350 
-2357 FEVQDEKGK
+2357 
-2366 VVTEVTTDKEGKATI
+2366 
-2381 SDLSVGKYK
+2381 
-2390 LVEKE
+2390 
-2395 NLPGYKKLTEPVS
+2395 
-2408 FEITKGMT
+2408 
-2416 TVLSMKV
+2416 
-2423 ENEQLDKGSVE
+2423 
-2434 ITKVDKDSQK
+2434 
-2444 ALAGVVFEVQDE
+2444 
-2456 QGKVVTEVTTDKEG
+2456 
-2470 KATISDLSVG
+2470 
-2480 KYKLV
+2480 
-2485 EKENLPG
+2485 
-2492 YKKLTEPVSFEITKG
+2492 
-2507 MTKVLSLKVENEQ
+2507 

-2530 MAAESKNILAGAV
+2530 MAAESKEVLSGAV
-2543 FEVHDEKGKIVAR
+2543 FEVHDDKGKVVVK
-2556 VTTDKDGKAKV
+2556 VTTDKDGKAKIA
-2567 SDLSVG
+2567 DLSVG

-2598 KGMISSVQL
+2598 NGMINAVQL
-2607 EVLNKLSHLAPPNP
+2607 EVLNKLNHLAPPG
-2621 EKPETTDPEKPEKP
+2621 PET
-2635 DPEKPEKPDPEKPGT
+2635 PDPEKPGT
-2650 TDPEKPETTD
+2650 PD
-2660 PEKPGTTNPEKPGT
+2660 PEKPGTPNPEKPGT
-2674 TDPEKPGTTDPE
+2674 PDPEKPGTPNPEKPGTPDPE
-2686 KPGTTNP
+2686 KPGTPNS
-2693 EKPGTTNPEKPEK
+2693 EKPEK

-2726 MMSFGLLVLGRK
+2726 MMSFGLFVLGRK
-2738 KQG
+2738 QQR

>member
-1 MQTKSTKRYVSMISL
+1 MQMKSTKRHISMVSL

-34 AVMKSPVDEI
+34 AVIKNPVDEI

-71 KEQIKSGDQFTID
+71 KEKIKSGDQFTID

-93 MNLSFPLKDAEGK
+93 MNMSFPLKDAEGK
-106 IVGTCDMKN
+106 TVGTCEMKK

-124 YVDGKNNIKGSLFV
+124 YVEGKNNVKGSLFV
-138 EFYFALE
+138 EFYFGLE
-145 AYDGVEKIPLEFNV
+145 AYDGVKEIPLEFNV

-177 KPQPNTDNLLKW
+177 QPQPNTDNLLKW

-197 SIAEWLVYVNA
+197 SIADWLVYVNA

-218 TDTLGPGHELIT
+218 TDTLGSGHELIT
-230 DSVVLEEAVFEDGYA
+230 DSLVLEEAVFEDGYA
-245 PTNVKPADLSK
+245 PTNIKPADLSK

-300 GKNIETEEKVGQV
+300 GKNIKTEEKVGEV
-313 FVSGGGGTGSGDDNP
+313 FVSGGGGTGSGDDHP

-334 IVDENGKLVE
+334 IVDESGKLVE
-344 NQQLTQMD
+344 NQQLAQID

-404 TIDKQKSEVTFTFG
+404 KIDKQKSEVTFTFG

-438 IKAGADLS
+438 IKADADLS

-468 KEVTV
+468 NEVTV

-491 ENPNKGLTGAEFE
+491 EDPTKELTGAEFE
-504 VRNSADKVVAVLKT
+504 VRDSEDKVVAVLKT
-518 DENGFS
+518 GEKGFS
-524 VPQTLAPGTYKVYE
+524 APQTLTPGTYKVYE

-569 MQKGQIE
+569 LQKGQIE
-576 LKKIDSENGGKALA
+576 LKKIDSENGEKPLA

-647 GDGIFPIKVENA
+647 GDGIFPITVENA
-659 MVDKG
+659 MTDKG
-664 NVEITKVDKENGA
+664 NVEISKVDKENGS
-677 VLAGVEFEVQNE
+677 VLADVEFEVQNE
-689 KDKVVRK
+689 KGEVVRK
-696 VVTDKDGKANVSD
+696 VTTDKDGKANVSD

-729 TESVSFEIKKG
+729 TEPVSFEITKG
-740 MTTVL
+740 MTKVL

-764 DKESQKVLEGVVFE
+764 DKDSQKALKGVVFEVRDEKDKVVKEVTTDKEGKANVSDLSVGKYKLVETKSLPGYKKLTEPVSFEIKKGMTEVLSLKVENEQLDKGSLEIIKVDKDSQKALEGVVFE
-778 VQDEKG
+778 VQDEAG
-784 KVVTK
+784 TVVK
-789 VTTNK
+789 ELTTDKN
-794 DGKATISDLSVGKY
+794 GKAKVADLPVGKY

-833 MTEVLSI
+833 MI
-840 KVENEQ
+840 
-846 LDKGSVEITKVDK
+846 
-859 ESQKALKGVV
+859 
-869 FEVQDEAGTVV
+869 
-880 KELTTDKNGKA
+880 
-891 NVSDLS
+891 
-897 VGKYKLVE
+897 
-905 KAGLPGYKKLTEP
+905 
-918 LSFEITKGMT
+918 

-963 GVQDEK
+963 VVQDEK

-1015 ITKGMTKSLTFTV
+1015 IKKGMTKSLTFTV

-1048 APLEG
+1048 APLE
-1053 VVFEVR
+1053 
-1059 DSKGKVVKKVT
+1059 
-1070 TDKDG
+1070 
-1075 KANVSDLS
+1075 
-1083 IGKYEL
+1083 
-1089 VEVETPAGY
+1089 
-1098 KPLEKPI
+1098 
-1105 SFEIEK
+1105 
-1111 GRVTALQLTVEN
+1111 
-1123 ELVDTGNVE
+1123 
-1132 ITKVD
+1132 
-1137 KENKDALADAVFE
+1137 
-1150 IQDEAGQVIAKIT
+1150 
-1163 TDKKGHAQVTNLSVG
+1163 
-1178 TYKLVEVNAP
+1178 
-1188 KGYKQLV
+1188 
-1195 DPITF
+1195 
-1200 QIEKGMTKSLA
+1200 
-1211 LTVEN
+1211 
-1216 EMLDKGNVEI
+1216 
-1226 TKVDKEGQKA
+1226 
-1236 LAGVVFEVQDEA
+1236 
-1248 GKVVTEVTTDK
+1248 
-1259 DGKAKVSDLSVGKY
+1259 
-1273 KLVEKAGLPGYKKLT
+1273 
-1288 EPVSFE
+1288 
-1294 IKKGMTKVLSLKVE
+1294 
-1308 NELLDKGSVEI
+1308 
-1319 TKVDKESGAVLAGVT
+1319 
-1334 FEVQDE
+1334 
-1340 KDKVV
+1340 
-1345 TKVTTDKDGKATIS
+1345 
-1359 DLSVGKYKLVEVESL
+1359 
-1374 PGYKKLAK
+1374 
-1382 PVSFE
+1382 
-1387 IKKGMTEVLSL
+1387 
-1398 KVENE
+1398 
-1403 KLDKGSVEITK
+1403 
-1414 VDKDSQKVL
+1414 
-1423 EGVVFEVQDEQGK
+1423 
-1436 VVTEVTT
+1436 
-1443 DKEGKAKISDLS
+1443 
-1455 VGKYKLVE
+1455 
-1463 KAGLPGYKKLTEPV
+1463 
-1477 SFEITKGM
+1477 
-1485 TTVLSIK
+1485 
-1492 VENEQLDKGSVEI
+1492 
-1505 TKVDK
+1505 
-1510 DSQKV
+1510 
-1515 LAGVVFEVQDEQG
+1515 
-1528 KVVTEVTTDKDGKAK
+1528 
-1543 VSDLSVGKYKL
+1543 
-1554 VEKAGLPGY
+1554 
-1563 KKLTEP
+1563 
-1569 VSFEITKGMTKVL
+1569 
-1582 SLKVENELLDKGSV
+1582 
-1596 EITKVDKE
+1596 
-1604 SGAVLAG
+1604 
-1611 VTFEVQDEKDKVV
+1611 
-1624 TKVTTD
+1624 
-1630 KDGKATIS
+1630 
-1638 DLSVGKYKLVEVES
+1638 
-1652 LPGYKNLAKSVSF
+1652 
-1665 EIKKGMT
+1665 
-1672 EVLSLKVENELVDKG
+1672 
-1687 SVEITKVDKESG
+1687 
-1699 AVLEGVTFEVQ
+1699 
-1710 DEKGKVVT
+1710 
-1718 KVTTDKEG
+1718 
-1726 KAKISDLSVGKYKL
+1726 
-1740 VEKESLPGYKK
+1740 
-1751 LTEPVSFEI
+1751 
-1760 KKGMTEVLSIK
+1760 
-1771 VENEQLDKGSVEI
+1771 
-1784 TKVDKDSEKALE
+1784 
-1796 GVVFEVQD
+1796 
-1804 EQGKVVTEV
+1804 
-1813 KTDKEGKAKISDLSV
+1813 
-1828 GKYKLVEKESLP
+1828 
-1840 GYKKLPEPVSFEI
+1840 
-1853 KKGMTEVLSLKIE
+1853 
-1866 NEMVDTGNVEITK
+1866 
-1879 IDKDNKAPLA
+1879 
-1889 GVVFEVQDETGK
+1889 
-1901 VVTKVTTDKKGKAN
+1901 
-1915 VSDLSVGKYK
+1915 
-1925 LVEVE
+1925 
-1930 SLPGYKKLE
+1930 
-1939 KPVPFEIKKGM
+1939 
-1950 TKSLAFT
+1950 
-1957 VENEMMDTGNVEITK
+1957 
-1972 IDKDSKA
+1972 
-1979 PLQGVVFE
+1979 GVVFE

-2067 KETKDALA
+2067 KENKDALA
-2075 DAVFEI
+2075 DVVFEI
-2081 QDGAGQVVAKI
+2081 QDEAGQVVAKI
-2092 TTDKKGHAQVTN
+2092 TTDKEGHAQVTN

-2113 EVKAPKGYKQLVDP
+2113 EVNAPKGYKQLVDP

-2149 DKGNVEITKVDKDSQ
+2149 DKGNVEITKVDKEGQ
-2164 KVLEGV
+2164 KALASV

-2176 EQGKVVTEVKTDREG
+2176 EAGKVVTEVTTDKDG
-2191 KVTISDL
+2191 KAKVSDLSVGKYKLVEKAGLPGYKKLTEPVSFEIKKGMTKVLSLKVENELVDKGSVEITKVDKESGAVLAGVTFEVQDEKDKVVTKVTTDKDGKATISDL

-2221 LFEIKKGMTEVLSL
+2221 SFEIKKGMTEVLVL
-2235 KVENEL
+2235 KVENEK

-2246 VEITKVDKESGAIL
+2246 VEITKVDKDSQKALE
-2260 AGVTFEVQDEKGKVV
+2260 GVVFEVQDEQGKVV
-2275 TKVTTDQDGKAKISD
+2275 MKVTTDKDGKATISD
-2290 LSVGKYKLVEKE
+2290 LSVGKYKLVEVE
-2302 SLPGYKKLTEPVSF
+2302 SLPGYKKLAKPVSF

-2350 TVLEGVT
+2350 AVLAGVT
-2357 FEVQDEKGK
+2357 FEVQDEKDK
-2366 VVTEVTTDKEGKATI
+2366 VVTKVTTDKDGKATI

-2395 NLPGYKKLTEPVS
+2395 SLPGYKKLTEPVS

-2416 TVLSMKV
+2416 EVLSLKIENEMVDTGNVEITKIDKDNKVSLAGVVFEVQDETGKVVTKVTTDKEGKANVSDLSVGKYKLVEVESLPGYKKLEKPVPFEIKKGMTKSLAFTV
-2423 ENEQLDKGSVE
+2423 ENEMVDTGNVEITKIDKDSKAPLEGIVFEVRDSKGKVVTKVKTDKDGKANVSDLSIGKYELVEVETPAGYKPLEKPILFEIEKGRVTALQLTVENELVDTGNVEITKVDKENKDALADAVFDIQDEAGQVVAKITTDKKGQAKVTNLSVGTYKLVEVNAPKGYKQLVDPITFQIEKGMTKSLALTVENEMLDKGNVE
-2434 ITKVDKDSQK
+2434 VTKVDKDSQK
-2444 ALAGVVFEVQDE
+2444 ALEGVVFEVQDEKGKVVTKVTTDKEGKANISDLSVGSYKLVEVESLPGYKKLEKPVSFEIKKGMTKVLSLKIENELVDKGNVEVTKVDKDSQKALEGVVFEVQDE
-2456 QGKVVTEVTTDKEG
+2456 QGKVVTKVTTDKEG
-2470 KATISDLSVG
+2470 KAKVSDLSVG

-2485 EKENLPG
+2485 ETESLPG
-2492 YKKLTEPVSFEITKG
+2492 YKKLTESVSFEIKKG
-2507 MTKVLSLKVENEQ
+2507 MTEVLLLKVENEQ

-2530 MAAESKNILAGAV
+2530 MAAESKNVLSGAV
-2543 FEVHDEKGKIVAR
+2543 FEVQDEKGKVVTK
-2556 VTTDKDGKAKV
+2556 VTTDKEGKAKV
-2567 SDLSVG
+2567 SGLSVG
-2573 NYTLVEVEAP
+2573 HYTLVEVEAP

-2598 KGMISSVQL
+2598 KGMISPVQL
-2607 EVLNKLSHLAPPNP
+2607 EVLNKLTSLAPPGP
-2621 EKPETTDPEKPEKP
+2621 EKPETTDPEKPETT
-2635 DPEKPEKPDPEKPGT
+2635 DPEKPETTDPEKPET

-2660 PEKPGTTNPEKPGT
+2660 PEKPGTT
-2674 TDPEKPGTTDPE
+2674 DPEKPGTTD
-2686 KPGTTNP
+2686 
-2693 EKPGTTNPEKPEK
+2693 PEKPEK

-2711 GQKMPVEPYMGALLV
+2711 GQKMPVEPYMGALLI

-2738 KQG
+2738 QQR

>member
-1 MQTKSTKRYVSMISL
+1 L
-16 VFLVLFSVLNV
+16 
-27 WAPVIQA
+27 
-34 AVMKSPVDEI
+34 
-44 NISRTDGTTSEPYQA
+44 
-59 SDGMKVEVKWSA
+59 
-71 KEQIKSGDQFTID
+71 DQVN

-138 EFYFALE
+138 EFYFNLE

-197 SIAEWLVYVNA
+197 SIADWLVYVNA

-230 DSVVLEEAVFEDGYA
+230 DSVVLEEAVFEDGYV
-245 PTNVKPADLSK
+245 PTNTEPADLSK

-300 GKNIETEEKVGQV
+300 GKNIKTEEKVGQV

-363 PNDPPKYTSM
+363 PKDPPKYTSM

-438 IKAGADLS
+438 IKADADLS

-456 AELHFDDKKLTS
+456 AELHYDDKKLTS
-468 KEVTV
+468 NEVTV

-480 DGTVAIHKIDA
+480 EGTVAIHKIDA
-491 ENPNKGLTGAEFE
+491 EDPNKELTGAEFE
-504 VRNSADKVVAVLKT
+504 VRNSEDKVVAVLKT
-518 DENGFS
+518 GEKGFS
-524 VPQTLAPGTYKVYE
+524 APQTLAPGTYKIYE

-633 GYQLKETEFEVNVT
+633 GYQLKEKEFEVNVT
-647 GDGIFPIKVENA
+647 GDGIFPITVENA

-664 NVEITKVDKENGA
+664 NVEITKVDKESGA
-677 VLAGVEFEVQNE
+677 VLAGVEFEVQDE

-758 VEITKV
+758 LEITKV
-764 DKESQKVLEGVVFE
+764 DKDSQKVLEGVVFE

-784 KVVTK
+784 KVVKK
-789 VTTNK
+789 VTTDK
-794 DGKATISDLSVGKY
+794 DGKANVSDLSVGKY
-808 KLVEKE
+808 KLVETE

-833 MTEVLSI
+833 MTEVLSL

-846 LDKGSVEITKVDK
+846 LDKGSVEIIKVDK
-859 ESQKALKGVV
+859 DSQKALEGVV
-869 FEVQDEAGTVV
+869 FEVQDEAGKVI
-880 KELTTDKNGKA
+880 KKLTTDKSGKA
-891 NVSDLS
+891 KIADLS

-905 KAGLPGYKKLTEP
+905 VESLPGYKKLTEP
-918 LSFEITKGMT
+918 VSFEIKKGMI

-953 NKAPLAGVTF
+953 NK
-963 GVQDEK
+963 
-969 GNEVKKVTTDKD
+969 
-981 GKANVSDLPVGKYEL
+981 VS
-996 VEVESLPGYKK
+996 
-1007 LEKPVSFE
+1007 
-1015 ITKGMTKSLTFTV
+1015 
-1028 ENEMVDTGNVE
+1028 
-1039 ITKIDKDSK
+1039 
-1048 APLEG
+1048 
-1053 VVFEVR
+1053 
-1059 DSKGKVVKKVT
+1059 
-1070 TDKDG
+1070 
-1075 KANVSDLS
+1075 
-1083 IGKYEL
+1083 
-1089 VEVETPAGY
+1089 
-1098 KPLEKPI
+1098 
-1105 SFEIEK
+1105 
-1111 GRVTALQLTVEN
+1111 
-1123 ELVDTGNVE
+1123 
-1132 ITKVD
+1132 
-1137 KENKDALADAVFE
+1137 
-1150 IQDEAGQVIAKIT
+1150 
-1163 TDKKGHAQVTNLSVG
+1163 
-1178 TYKLVEVNAP
+1178 
-1188 KGYKQLV
+1188 
-1195 DPITF
+1195 
-1200 QIEKGMTKSLA
+1200 
-1211 LTVEN
+1211 
-1216 EMLDKGNVEI
+1216 
-1226 TKVDKEGQKA
+1226 
-1236 LAGVVFEVQDEA
+1236 
-1248 GKVVTEVTTDK
+1248 
-1259 DGKAKVSDLSVGKY
+1259 
-1273 KLVEKAGLPGYKKLT
+1273 
-1288 EPVSFE
+1288 
-1294 IKKGMTKVLSLKVE
+1294 
-1308 NELLDKGSVEI
+1308 
-1319 TKVDKESGAVLAGVT
+1319 
-1334 FEVQDE
+1334 
-1340 KDKVV
+1340 
-1345 TKVTTDKDGKATIS
+1345 
-1359 DLSVGKYKLVEVESL
+1359 
-1374 PGYKKLAK
+1374 
-1382 PVSFE
+1382 
-1387 IKKGMTEVLSL
+1387 
-1398 KVENE
+1398 
-1403 KLDKGSVEITK
+1403 
-1414 VDKDSQKVL
+1414 
-1423 EGVVFEVQDEQGK
+1423 
-1436 VVTEVTT
+1436 
-1443 DKEGKAKISDLS
+1443 
-1455 VGKYKLVE
+1455 
-1463 KAGLPGYKKLTEPV
+1463 
-1477 SFEITKGM
+1477 
-1485 TTVLSIK
+1485 
-1492 VENEQLDKGSVEI
+1492 
-1505 TKVDK
+1505 
-1510 DSQKV
+1510 
-1515 LAGVVFEVQDEQG
+1515 
-1528 KVVTEVTTDKDGKAK
+1528 
-1543 VSDLSVGKYKL
+1543 
-1554 VEKAGLPGY
+1554 
-1563 KKLTEP
+1563 
-1569 VSFEITKGMTKVL
+1569 
-1582 SLKVENELLDKGSV
+1582 
-1596 EITKVDKE
+1596 
-1604 SGAVLAG
+1604 
-1611 VTFEVQDEKDKVV
+1611 
-1624 TKVTTD
+1624 
-1630 KDGKATIS
+1630 
-1638 DLSVGKYKLVEVES
+1638 
-1652 LPGYKNLAKSVSF
+1652 
-1665 EIKKGMT
+1665 
-1672 EVLSLKVENELVDKG
+1672 
-1687 SVEITKVDKESG
+1687 
-1699 AVLEGVTFEVQ
+1699 
-1710 DEKGKVVT
+1710 
-1718 KVTTDKEG
+1718 
-1726 KAKISDLSVGKYKL
+1726 
-1740 VEKESLPGYKK
+1740 
-1751 LTEPVSFEI
+1751 
-1760 KKGMTEVLSIK
+1760 
-1771 VENEQLDKGSVEI
+1771 
-1784 TKVDKDSEKALE
+1784 
-1796 GVVFEVQD
+1796 
-1804 EQGKVVTEV
+1804 
-1813 KTDKEGKAKISDLSV
+1813 
-1828 GKYKLVEKESLP
+1828 
-1840 GYKKLPEPVSFEI
+1840 
-1853 KKGMTEVLSLKIE
+1853 
-1866 NEMVDTGNVEITK
+1866 
-1879 IDKDNKAPLA
+1879 LA

-1901 VVTKVTTDKKGKAN
+1901 VVTKVTTDKEGKAN

-1957 VENEMMDTGNVEITK
+1957 VENEMVDTGNVEITK

-1979 PLQGVVFE
+1979 PLEGIVFE

-1997 KVTTDK
+1997 KVKTDK

-2025 AGYKPLEKPISFEI
+2025 AGYKPLEKPILFEI

-2067 KETKDALA
+2067 KENKDALA

-2081 QDGAGQVVAKI
+2081 QDEAGQVVAKI

-2138 SLALTVENEML
+2138 SLTLTVENEML
-2149 DKGNVEITKVDKDSQ
+2149 DKGNVEITKVDKESQ
-2164 KVLEGV
+2164 KALAGV

-2176 EQGKVVTEVKTDREG
+2176 EQGKVVTEVTTDKEG
-2191 KVTISDL
+2191 KAT
-2198 SVGKYK
+2198 
-2204 LVEKESLPGYKK
+2204 
-2216 LTEPV
+2216 
-2221 LFEIKKGMTEVLSL
+2221 
-2235 KVENEL
+2235 
-2241 LDKGS
+2241 
-2246 VEITKVDKESGAIL
+2246 
-2260 AGVTFEVQDEKGKVV
+2260 
-2275 TKVTTDQDGKAKISD
+2275 ISD

-2316 EIKKG
+2316 EI
-2321 MTKVLSLKV
+2321 
-2330 ENELLDKGS
+2330 
-2339 VEITKVDKESG
+2339 
-2350 TVLEGVT
+2350 
-2357 FEVQDEKGK
+2357 
-2366 VVTEVTTDKEGKATI
+2366 
-2381 SDLSVGKYK
+2381 
-2390 LVEKE
+2390 
-2395 NLPGYKKLTEPVS
+2395 
-2408 FEITKGMT
+2408 TKGMT
-2416 TVLSMKV
+2416 EVLSLKV

-2492 YKKLTEPVSFEITKG
+2492 YKKLTEPVSFEIKKG

-2530 MAAESKNILAGAV
+2530 MAAESKNILSGAV
-2543 FEVHDEKGKIVAR
+2543 FEVHDEKGKVVAR
-2556 VTTDKDGKAKV
+2556 VTTDKEGKAKV

-2598 KGMISSVQL
+2598 KGMINSVQL
-2607 EVLNKLSHLAPPNP
+2607 EVLNELSHLAPPGP
-2621 EKPETTDPEKPEKP
+2621 EKPDPEKPEKP

-2650 TDPEKPETTD
+2650 TDPEKPGTTDPEKPETTD
-2660 PEKPGTTNPEKPGT
+2660 PEKPGTT
-2674 TDPEKPGTTDPE
+2674 D
-2686 KPGTTNP
+2686 
-2693 EKPGTTNPEKPEK
+2693 PEKPEK

-2738 KQG
+2738 QQR

>member
-1 MQTKSTKRYVSMISL
+1 MQMKSTKRHISMVSL

-71 KEQIKSGDQFTID
+71 KEKIKSGDQFTID

-93 MNLSFPLKDAEGK
+93 MNMSFPLKDAEGK
-106 IVGTCDMKN
+106 TVGTCEMKK

-124 YVDGKNNIKGSLFV
+124 YVEGKNNIKGSLFV
-138 EFYFALE
+138 EFYFGLE
-145 AYDGVEKIPLEFNV
+145 AYDGVKEIPLEFNV

-166 EVSVSNTTERP
+166 EVNVSNTTERP

-197 SIAEWLVYVNA
+197 SIADWLVYVNA

-245 PTNVKPADLSK
+245 PTNIKPADLSN

-300 GKNIETEEKVGQV
+300 GKNIKTEEKVGQV

-344 NQQLTQMD
+344 NEQLTQMD
-352 QPIQYQVGTHI
+352 QVIQYQVGTHI

-404 TIDKQKSEVTFTFG
+404 NIDKQRSEVTFTFG

-425 YEDQIINLNIKAK
+425 YEDQIINLSIKAK
-438 IKAGADLS
+438 IKNNADLS

-456 AELHFDDKKLTS
+456 AELHFDDKTLTS
-468 KEVTV
+468 KEVTI
-473 TPPEPPK
+473 TPPEAPK
-480 DGTVAIHKIDA
+480 DGTVSLHKIDS
-491 ENPNKGLTGAEFE
+491 ENPNKGLKGAEFE
-504 VRNSADKVVAVLKT
+504 VRNSANEVVVKLKT
-518 DENGFS
+518 DEKGFS

-538 KVAPEGY
+538 TVAPEGY

-576 LKKIDSENGGKALA
+576 VKKIDSENGEKPLA

-597 KDGVVVEHIITD
+597 KDGVVVEHIVTD

-647 GDGIFPIKVENA
+647 GDGIFPIQVENA

-664 NVEITKVDKENGA
+664 NIEITKVDKENGA
-677 VLAGVEFEVQNE
+677 VLAGVEFEVQDE
-689 KDKVVRK
+689 KDDVVRK

-719 TKSLPGYKKL
+719 TKSLPGYKNLAEPVRFEITKGMTKALVIKVENEQLDKGSVEITKIDKDSQKVLEGVVFEVQDEQGKVVTEVKTDKDGKAKISDLSVGKYKLVETKSLPGYKKL
-729 TESVSFEIKKG
+729 TEPVSFEITKG

-764 DKESQKVLEGVVFE
+764 DKDNKKALKGVVFE
-778 VQDEKG
+778 VQDEAG
-784 KVVTK
+784 TVVKEVKTD
-789 VTTNK
+789 K
-794 DGKATISDLSVGKY
+794 DGKAKISDLSVGKY

-819 KKLTEPVSFEIKKG
+819 KKLTDSVLFEIK
-833 MTEVLSI
+833 
-840 KVENEQ
+840 
-846 LDKGSVEITKVDK
+846 
-859 ESQKALKGVV
+859 
-869 FEVQDEAGTVV
+869 
-880 KELTTDKNGKA
+880 
-891 NVSDLS
+891 
-897 VGKYKLVE
+897 
-905 KAGLPGYKKLTEP
+905 
-918 LSFEITKGMT
+918 KGMT

-963 GVQDEK
+963 IVQDEK
-969 GNEVKKVTTDKD
+969 GNEVTKVTTDKD

-1015 ITKGMTKSLTFTV
+1015 IKKGMTEVLSLKV

-1048 APLEG
+1048 APLEN

-1059 DSKGKVVKKVT
+1059 DSKGKVVAKVT
-1070 TDKDG
+1070 TDKEG
-1075 KANVSDLS
+1075 KANVSDLP

-1098 KPLEKPI
+1098 KPLEKPV

-1111 GRVTALQLTVEN
+1111 GRVTALKLTVEN

-1150 IQDEAGQVIAKIT
+1150 IQDAAGQVVAKIT
-1163 TDKKGHAQVTNLSVG
+1163 TDKKGQAQVTNLSVG
-1178 TYKLVEVNAP
+1178 TYKLVEVKAP

-1195 DPITF
+1195 DPIAF

-1216 EMLDKGNVEI
+1216 EMLDKGNVEV
-1226 TKVDKEGQKA
+1226 TKVDKDSQKV
-1236 LAGVVFEVQDEA
+1236 LEGVVFEVQDEQ
-1248 GKVVTEVTTDK
+1248 GKVVKEVTTDK
-1259 DGKAKVSDLSVGKY
+1259 NGKAKISDLSVGKY
-1273 KLVEKAGLPGYKKLT
+1273 KLVEKESLPGYKKLI

-1308 NELLDKGSVEI
+1308 NEQLDKGSVEI

-1345 TKVTTDKDGKATIS
+1345 TKVTTDKEGQANVS

-1403 KLDKGSVEITK
+1403 QLDKGSVEITKVDKDSQKALEGVTFEVQDEKGKVVTKVTTDKEGKVKISDLSVGSYKLVEVENLPGYKKLTEPVSFEIKKGMTEVLSLKVENEQLDKGSVEITK

-1436 VVTEVTT
+1436 VVTEVKT
-1443 DKEGKAKISDLS
+1443 DK
-1455 VGKYKLVE
+1455 
-1463 KAGLPGYKKLTEPV
+1463 
-1477 SFEITKGM
+1477 
-1485 TTVLSIK
+1485 
-1492 VENEQLDKGSVEI
+1492 N
-1505 TKVDK
+1505 
-1510 DSQKV
+1510 
-1515 LAGVVFEVQDEQG
+1515 
-1528 KVVTEVTTDKDGKAK
+1528 
-1543 VSDLSVGKYKL
+1543 
-1554 VEKAGLPGY
+1554 
-1563 KKLTEP
+1563 
-1569 VSFEITKGMTKVL
+1569 
-1582 SLKVENELLDKGSV
+1582 
-1596 EITKVDKE
+1596 
-1604 SGAVLAG
+1604 
-1611 VTFEVQDEKDKVV
+1611 
-1624 TKVTTD
+1624 
-1630 KDGKATIS
+1630 
-1638 DLSVGKYKLVEVES
+1638 
-1652 LPGYKNLAKSVSF
+1652 
-1665 EIKKGMT
+1665 
-1672 EVLSLKVENELVDKG
+1672 
-1687 SVEITKVDKESG
+1687 
-1699 AVLEGVTFEVQ
+1699 
-1710 DEKGKVVT
+1710 
-1718 KVTTDKEG
+1718 G

-1740 VEKESLPGYKK
+1740 VEKESLPGYKQ
-1751 LTEPVSFEI
+1751 LT
-1760 KKGMTEVLSIK
+1760 
-1771 VENEQLDKGSVEI
+1771 
-1784 TKVDKDSEKALE
+1784 
-1796 GVVFEVQD
+1796 
-1804 EQGKVVTEV
+1804 
-1813 KTDKEGKAKISDLSV
+1813 
-1828 GKYKLVEKESLP
+1828 
-1840 GYKKLPEPVSFEI
+1840 EPVSFEI

-1866 NEMVDTGNVEITK
+1866 NEMVDTGNIEITK

-1889 GVVFEVQDETGK
+1889 GVVFEVQDDKGK
-1901 VVTKVTTDKKGKAN
+1901 VVTKVTTDKAGKAT

-1950 TKSLAFT
+1950 TKSLTFT
-1957 VENEMMDTGNVEITK
+1957 VENEMVDTGNVEITK

-1979 PLQGVVFE
+1979 PLENVVFE
-1987 VRDSKGKVVT
+1987 VRDSKGKVVA

-2003 DGKANVSDLSIG
+2003 EGKANVSDLSIG

-2025 AGYKPLEKPISFEI
+2025 AGYKPLEKPVSFEI

-2054 LVDTGNV
+2054 LVDVGNV

-2081 QDGAGQVVAKI
+2081 QDEAGQVVAKI
-2092 TTDKKGHAQVTN
+2092 TTDKKGQVQVTN

-2149 DKGNVEITKVDKDSQ
+2149 DKGNVEVTKVDKDSQ

-2176 EQGKVVTEVKTDREG
+2176 DKGKVVTEVTTDKDG
-2191 KVTISDL
+2191 KANVSDL

-2204 LVEKESLPGYKK
+2204 LVE
-2216 LTEPV
+2216 
-2221 LFEIKKGMTEVLSL
+2221 
-2235 KVENEL
+2235 
-2241 LDKGS
+2241 
-2246 VEITKVDKESGAIL
+2246 TK
-2260 AGVTFEVQDEKGKVV
+2260 
-2275 TKVTTDQDGKAKISD
+2275 
-2290 LSVGKYKLVEKE
+2290 

-2330 ENELLDKGS
+2330 ENEK
-2339 VEITKVDKESG
+2339 
-2350 TVLEGVT
+2350 
-2357 FEVQDEKGK
+2357 
-2366 VVTEVTTDKEGKATI
+2366 
-2381 SDLSVGKYK
+2381 
-2390 LVEKE
+2390 
-2395 NLPGYKKLTEPVS
+2395 
-2408 FEITKGMT
+2408 
-2416 TVLSMKV
+2416 
-2423 ENEQLDKGSVE
+2423 
-2434 ITKVDKDSQK
+2434 
-2444 ALAGVVFEVQDE
+2444 
-2456 QGKVVTEVTTDKEG
+2456 
-2470 KATISDLSVG
+2470 
-2480 KYKLV
+2480 
-2485 EKENLPG
+2485 
-2492 YKKLTEPVSFEITKG
+2492 
-2507 MTKVLSLKVENEQ
+2507 

-2530 MAAESKNILAGAV
+2530 MAAESKEVLSGAV
-2543 FEVHDEKGKIVAR
+2543 FEVHDDKGKVVVK
-2556 VTTDKDGKAKV
+2556 VTTDKDGKAKIA
-2567 SDLSVG
+2567 DLSVG

-2598 KGMISSVQL
+2598 NGMINAVQL
-2607 EVLNKLSHLAPPNP
+2607 EVLNKLNHLAPPG
-2621 EKPETTDPEKPEKP
+2621 PET
-2635 DPEKPEKPDPEKPGT
+2635 PDPEKPGT
-2650 TDPEKPETTD
+2650 
-2660 PEKPGTTNPEKPGT
+2660 
-2674 TDPEKPGTTDPE
+2674 
-2686 KPGTTNP
+2686 
-2693 EKPGTTNPEKPEK
+2693 
-2706 ELPKT
+2706 
-2711 GQKMPVEPYMGALLV
+2711 
-2726 MMSFGLLVLGRK
+2726 
-2738 KQG
+2738 

>member
-1 MQTKSTKRYVSMISL
+1 MQAKSTKRHISMISL

-34 AVMKSPVDEI
+34 AVMKSPVDDI
-44 NISRTDGTTSEPYQA
+44 SISRTDGTISEPYQA

-93 MNLSFPLKDAEGK
+93 MNMSFPLKDAEGK
-106 IVGTCDMKN
+106 TVGTCEMKK

-124 YVDGKNNIKGSLFV
+124 YVEGKNNIKGSLFV

-145 AYDGVEKIPLEFNV
+145 AYDGVQKIPLEFNV

-166 EVSVSNTTERP
+166 EVSVNNTTERP

-197 SIAEWLVYVNA
+197 SIADWTVYVNA

-245 PTNVKPADLSK
+245 ATNIKPADLSK
-256 IKINATKTG
+256 IKINTTKTG

-300 GKNIETEEKVGQV
+300 GQNIETEEKVGQV
-313 FVSGGGGTGSGDDNP
+313 FVSGGGGTGSGDNNP

-352 QPIQYQVGTHI
+352 QTIQYQVGTHI
-363 PNDPPKYTSM
+363 PQDPPNYTSM
-373 VISDDLEDVLE
+373 VISDDLEDVLD
-384 VLEAKV
+384 VIDAKV
-390 YDQNGQDITSKGTL
+390 LDQSGQDITSKGKL
-404 TIDKQKSEVTFTFG
+404 TIDKQTSKVTFTFG

-425 YEDQIINLNIKAK
+425 YEDQIINLNIKAE
-438 IKAGADLS
+438 IKADADLS

-456 AELHFDDKKLTS
+456 AELHYDDKKLTS
-468 KEVTV
+468 NEVTV

-480 DGTVAIHKIDA
+480 EGTVAIHKIDA
-491 ENPNKGLTGAEFE
+491 EDPNKELTGAEFE
-504 VRNSADKVVAVLKT
+504 VRNSEDKVVAVLKT
-518 DENGFS
+518 GEKGFS
-524 VPQTLAPGTYKVYE
+524 APQTLAPGTYKIYE

-590 NAEFDIV
+590 NAEFDVV

-633 GYQLKETEFEVNVT
+633 GYQLKEKEFEVNVT
-647 GDGIFPIKVENA
+647 GDGIFPITVENA

-664 NVEITKVDKENGA
+664 NVEITKVDKESGA
-677 VLAGVEFEVQNE
+677 VLAGVEFEVQDE

-740 MTTVL
+740 MTEVL

-758 VEITKV
+758 LEITKV
-764 DKESQKVLEGVVFE
+764 DKDSQKALAGVVFE

-784 KVVTK
+784 KVVKK
-789 VTTNK
+789 VTTDK
-794 DGKATISDLSVGKY
+794 DGKANVSDLSVGKY
-808 KLVEKE
+808 KLVETE

-833 MTEVLSI
+833 MTEVLSL

-846 LDKGSVEITKVDK
+846 LDKGSVEIIKVDK
-859 ESQKALKGVV
+859 DSQKALEGVV
-869 FEVQDEAGTVV
+869 FEVQDEAGKVI
-880 KELTTDKNGKA
+880 KKLTTDKSGKA
-891 NVSDLS
+891 KIADLS

-905 KAGLPGYKKLTEP
+905 VESLPGYKKLTEP
-918 LSFEITKGMT
+918 VSFEIKKGMI

-953 NKAPLAGVTF
+953 NKAPLAGVAF
-963 GVQDEK
+963 VVQDEK

-1015 ITKGMTKSLTFTV
+1015 IKKGMTKSLTFTV

-1059 DSKGKVVKKVT
+1059 DSKGKVVTKVT

-1075 KANVSDLS
+1075 KANASDLS

-1150 IQDEAGQVIAKIT
+1150 IQDEAGQVVAKIT

-1178 TYKLVEVNAP
+1178 TYKLVEVKAP

-1259 DGKAKVSDLSVGKY
+1259 DGKANVSDLSVGKY

-1294 IKKGMTKVLSLKVE
+1294 IKKGMTEVLSLKVE

-1374 PGYKKLAK
+1374 PGYKKLTK

-1423 EGVVFEVQDEQGK
+1423 EGVVFEVQNEQGK

-1477 SFEITKGM
+1477 SFEIKKGM
-1485 TTVLSIK
+1485 TTVLSMK

-1515 LAGVVFEVQDEQG
+1515 LAGVVFKVQDEQG
-1528 KVVTEVTTDKDGKAK
+1528 KVVTEVTTDKSGKAN

-1569 VSFEITKGMTKVL
+1569 VSFEIT
-1582 SLKVENELLDKGSV
+1582 
-1596 EITKVDKE
+1596 
-1604 SGAVLAG
+1604 
-1611 VTFEVQDEKDKVV
+1611 
-1624 TKVTTD
+1624 
-1630 KDGKATIS
+1630 
-1638 DLSVGKYKLVEVES
+1638 
-1652 LPGYKNLAKSVSF
+1652 
-1665 EIKKGMT
+1665 
-1672 EVLSLKVENELVDKG
+1672 
-1687 SVEITKVDKESG
+1687 
-1699 AVLEGVTFEVQ
+1699 
-1710 DEKGKVVT
+1710 
-1718 KVTTDKEG
+1718 
-1726 KAKISDLSVGKYKL
+1726 
-1740 VEKESLPGYKK
+1740 
-1751 LTEPVSFEI
+1751 
-1760 KKGMTEVLSIK
+1760 
-1771 VENEQLDKGSVEI
+1771 
-1784 TKVDKDSEKALE
+1784 
-1796 GVVFEVQD
+1796 
-1804 EQGKVVTEV
+1804 
-1813 KTDKEGKAKISDLSV
+1813 
-1828 GKYKLVEKESLP
+1828 
-1840 GYKKLPEPVSFEI
+1840 
-1853 KKGMTEVLSLKIE
+1853 KGMTEVLSLKIE

-1901 VVTKVTTDKKGKAN
+1901 VVTKVATDKEGKAN

-1939 KPVPFEIKKGM
+1939 KSVPFEIKKGM

-1957 VENEMMDTGNVEITK
+1957 VENEMVDTGNVEITK
-1972 IDKDSKA
+1972 IEKDSKA
-1979 PLQGVVFE
+1979 PLEGIVFE

-1997 KVTTDK
+1997 KVKTDK
-2003 DGKANVSDLSIG
+2003 DGKANVSDLSLG

-2081 QDGAGQVVAKI
+2081 QDEAGQVVAKI

-2138 SLALTVENEML
+2138 SLTLTVENEML
-2149 DKGNVEITKVDKDSQ
+2149 DKGNVEITKVDK
-2164 KVLEGV
+2164 E
-2170 VFEVQD
+2170 
-2176 EQGKVVTEVKTDREG
+2176 
-2191 KVTISDL
+2191 
-2198 SVGKYK
+2198 
-2204 LVEKESLPGYKK
+2204 
-2216 LTEPV
+2216 
-2221 LFEIKKGMTEVLSL
+2221 
-2235 KVENEL
+2235 
-2241 LDKGS
+2241 
-2246 VEITKVDKESGAIL
+2246 
-2260 AGVTFEVQDEKGKVV
+2260 
-2275 TKVTTDQDGKAKISD
+2275 
-2290 LSVGKYKLVEKE
+2290 
-2302 SLPGYKKLTEPVSF
+2302 
-2316 EIKKG
+2316 
-2321 MTKVLSLKV
+2321 
-2330 ENELLDKGS
+2330 
-2339 VEITKVDKESG
+2339 
-2350 TVLEGVT
+2350 
-2357 FEVQDEKGK
+2357 
-2366 VVTEVTTDKEGKATI
+2366 
-2381 SDLSVGKYK
+2381 
-2390 LVEKE
+2390 
-2395 NLPGYKKLTEPVS
+2395 
-2408 FEITKGMT
+2408 
-2416 TVLSMKV
+2416 
-2423 ENEQLDKGSVE
+2423 
-2434 ITKVDKDSQK
+2434 SQK

-2485 EKENLPG
+2485 EKESLPG
-2492 YKKLTEPVSFEITKG
+2492 YKELTEPVSFEITKG
-2507 MTKVLSLKVENEQ
+2507 MTKVLSLKVENELLDKGSVEITKVDKESQKALAGVVFEVQDEKGKVVTKVTTDKDGKANVSDLSVGKYKLVETKSLRGYKKLTEPVSFEIKKGMTEVLSLKVENEQ

-2530 MAAESKNILAGAV
+2530 MAAESKNILSGAV
-2543 FEVHDEKGKIVAR
+2543 FEVHDEKGKVVAR
-2556 VTTDKDGKAKV
+2556 VTTDKEGKAKV

-2598 KGMISSVQL
+2598 KGMINSVQL
-2607 EVLNKLSHLAPPNP
+2607 EVLNELSHLAPPG
-2621 EKPETTDPEKPEKP
+2621 PEKP
-2635 DPEKPEKPDPEKPGT
+2635 D
-2650 TDPEKPETTD
+2650 
-2660 PEKPGTTNPEKPGT
+2660 PEKPGT

-2686 KPGTTNP
+2686 KPGTTDPEKPGTTNPEKPGTTNPEKPGTMNP

-2738 KQG
+2738 QQR

>member
-1 MQTKSTKRYVSMISL
+1 MQTKSTKRHISMISL

-34 AVMKSPVDEI
+34 AVIKNPVDEI

-93 MNLSFPLKDAEGK
+93 MNMSFPLKDAEGK
-106 IVGTCDMKN
+106 TVGTCEMKK

-124 YVDGKNNIKGSLFV
+124 YVEGKNNVKGSLFV
-138 EFYFALE
+138 EFYFGLE
-145 AYDGVEKIPLEFNV
+145 AYDGVQKIPLEFNV

-197 SIAEWLVYVNA
+197 SIADWLVYVNA

-245 PTNVKPADLSK
+245 PTNIKPADLSK

-300 GKNIETEEKVGQV
+300 GKNIKTEEKVGEV

-344 NQQLTQMD
+344 NQQLAQMD

-404 TIDKQKSEVTFTFG
+404 KIDKQKSEVIFTFG

-438 IKAGADLS
+438 IKADADLS

-468 KEVTV
+468 NEVTV

-491 ENPNKGLTGAEFE
+491 EDPTKELTGAEFE
-504 VRNSADKVVAVLKT
+504 VRDSEDKVVAVLKT
-518 DENGFS
+518 GEKGFS
-524 VPQTLAPGTYKVYE
+524 APQTLAPGTYKVYE

-569 MQKGQIE
+569 LQKGQIE
-576 LKKIDSENGGKALA
+576 LKKIDSENGEKPLA
-590 NAEFDIV
+590 NAEFDVV

-633 GYQLKETEFEVNVT
+633 GYQLKEKEFEVNVT
-647 GDGIFPIKVENA
+647 GDGIFPITVENA

-664 NVEITKVDKENGA
+664 NVEITKVDKESGA
-677 VLAGVEFEVQNE
+677 VLAGVEFEVQDE

-758 VEITKV
+758 LEITKV
-764 DKESQKVLEGVVFE
+764 DKDSQKALAGVVFE

-784 KVVTK
+784 KVVKK
-789 VTTNK
+789 VTTDK
-794 DGKATISDLSVGKY
+794 DGKANVSDLSVGKY
-808 KLVEKE
+808 KLVETE

-833 MTEVLSI
+833 MTEVLSL

-846 LDKGSVEITKVDK
+846 LDKGSVEIIKVDK
-859 ESQKALKGVV
+859 DSQKALEGVV
-869 FEVQDEAGTVV
+869 FEVQDEAGKVIKKV
-880 KELTTDKNGKA
+880 TTDKSGKA
-891 NVSDLS
+891 KIADLS

-905 KAGLPGYKKLTEP
+905 VESLPGYKKLTEP
-918 LSFEITKGMT
+918 VSFEIKKGMI

-963 GVQDEK
+963 VVQDEK

-1015 ITKGMTKSLTFTV
+1015 IKKGMTKSLTFTV

-1059 DSKGKVVKKVT
+1059 DSKGKVVTKVT

-1105 SFEIEK
+1105 LFEIEK

-1150 IQDEAGQVIAKIT
+1150 IQDEAGQVVAKIT

-1200 QIEKGMTKSLA
+1200 QIEKGMTKSLT

-1259 DGKAKVSDLSVGKY
+1259 SGKANVSDLSVGKY

-1340 KDKVV
+1340 QGKVV
-1345 TKVTTDKDGKATIS
+1345 TEVTTDKEGKATIS

-1485 TTVLSIK
+1485 TTVLPMK

-1515 LAGVVFEVQDEQG
+1515 LAGVVFEVQDEAG

-1554 VEKAGLPGY
+1554 VEK
-1563 KKLTEP
+1563 
-1569 VSFEITKGMTKVL
+1569 
-1582 SLKVENELLDKGSV
+1582 
-1596 EITKVDKE
+1596 
-1604 SGAVLAG
+1604 
-1611 VTFEVQDEKDKVV
+1611 
-1624 TKVTTD
+1624 
-1630 KDGKATIS
+1630 
-1638 DLSVGKYKLVEVES
+1638 
-1652 LPGYKNLAKSVSF
+1652 
-1665 EIKKGMT
+1665 
-1672 EVLSLKVENELVDKG
+1672 
-1687 SVEITKVDKESG
+1687 
-1699 AVLEGVTFEVQ
+1699 
-1710 DEKGKVVT
+1710 
-1718 KVTTDKEG
+1718 
-1726 KAKISDLSVGKYKL
+1726 
-1740 VEKESLPGYKK
+1740 ESLPGYKK
-1751 LTEPVSFEI
+1751 L
-1760 KKGMTEVLSIK
+1760 
-1771 VENEQLDKGSVEI
+1771 
-1784 TKVDKDSEKALE
+1784 A
-1796 GVVFEVQD
+1796 
-1804 EQGKVVTEV
+1804 
-1813 KTDKEGKAKISDLSV
+1813 
-1828 GKYKLVEKESLP
+1828 
-1840 GYKKLPEPVSFEI
+1840 EPVSFEI

-1879 IDKDNKAPLA
+1879 IDKDNKVSLA

-1901 VVTKVTTDKKGKAN
+1901 VVTKVTTDKEGKAN

-1957 VENEMMDTGNVEITK
+1957 VENEMVDTGNVEITK

-1979 PLQGVVFE
+1979 PLEGVVFE

-1997 KVTTDK
+1997 KVKTDK

-2025 AGYKPLEKPISFEI
+2025 AGYKPLEKPILFEI

-2067 KETKDALA
+2067 KENKDALA

-2081 QDGAGQVVAKI
+2081 QDEAGQVVAKI

-2113 EVKAPKGYKQLVDP
+2113 EVNAPKGYKQLVDP

-2138 SLALTVENEML
+2138 SLTLTVENEML
-2149 DKGNVEITKVDKDSQ
+2149 DKGN
-2164 KVLEGV
+2164 
-2170 VFEVQD
+2170 
-2176 EQGKVVTEVKTDREG
+2176 
-2191 KVTISDL
+2191 
-2198 SVGKYK
+2198 
-2204 LVEKESLPGYKK
+2204 
-2216 LTEPV
+2216 
-2221 LFEIKKGMTEVLSL
+2221 
-2235 KVENEL
+2235 
-2241 LDKGS
+2241 
-2246 VEITKVDKESGAIL
+2246 
-2260 AGVTFEVQDEKGKVV
+2260 
-2275 TKVTTDQDGKAKISD
+2275 
-2290 LSVGKYKLVEKE
+2290 
-2302 SLPGYKKLTEPVSF
+2302 
-2316 EIKKG
+2316 
-2321 MTKVLSLKV
+2321 
-2330 ENELLDKGS
+2330 
-2339 VEITKVDKESG
+2339 
-2350 TVLEGVT
+2350 
-2357 FEVQDEKGK
+2357 
-2366 VVTEVTTDKEGKATI
+2366 
-2381 SDLSVGKYK
+2381 
-2390 LVEKE
+2390 
-2395 NLPGYKKLTEPVS
+2395 
-2408 FEITKGMT
+2408 
-2416 TVLSMKV
+2416 
-2423 ENEQLDKGSVE
+2423 VE

-2485 EKENLPG
+2485 EKESLPG
-2492 YKKLTEPVSFEITKG
+2492 YKKLTEPVSFEIKKG
-2507 MTKVLSLKVENEQ
+2507 MTEVLSLKVENEQ

-2530 MAAESKNILAGAV
+2530 MAAESKNILSGAM
-2543 FEVHDEKGKIVAR
+2543 FEVHDEKGKVVAR
-2556 VTTDKDGKAKV
+2556 VTTDKEGKAKV

-2598 KGMISSVQL
+2598 KGMINSVQL
-2607 EVLNKLSHLAPPNP
+2607 EVLNELSHLAPPGP
-2621 EKPETTDPEKPEKP
+2621 EKPDPEKPEKP

-2650 TDPEKPETTD
+2650 TDPEKPGTTDPEKPETTD
-2660 PEKPGTTNPEKPGT
+2660 PEKPGTT
-2674 TDPEKPGTTDPE
+2674 D
-2686 KPGTTNP
+2686 
-2693 EKPGTTNPEKPEK
+2693 PEKPEK

-2738 KQG
+2738 QQR

>member
-1 MQTKSTKRYVSMISL
+1 MQMKSTKRHISMVSL

-71 KEQIKSGDQFTID
+71 KEKIKSGDQFTID

-93 MNLSFPLKDAEGK
+93 MNMSFPLKDAEGK
-106 IVGTCDMKN
+106 TVGTCEMKK

-124 YVDGKNNIKGSLFV
+124 YVEGKNNIKGSLFV
-138 EFYFALE
+138 EFYFGLE
-145 AYDGVEKIPLEFNV
+145 AYDGVKEIPLEFNV

-166 EVSVSNTTERP
+166 EVSVNNTTERP
-177 KPQPNTDNLLKW
+177 KPQPNTENLLKW

-197 SIAEWLVYVNA
+197 SIADWLVYVNA

-245 PTNVKPADLSK
+245 PTNIKPADLSN

-265 FTIEFPDS
+265 FKIEFPDS

-300 GKNIETEEKVGQV
+300 GKNIKTEEKVGQV

-344 NQQLTQMD
+344 NEQLTQMD
-352 QPIQYQVGTHI
+352 QVIQYQVGTHI

-404 TIDKQKSEVTFTFG
+404 NIDKQRSEVTFTFG

-425 YEDQIINLNIKAK
+425 YEDQIINLSIKAK
-438 IKAGADLS
+438 IKNNADLS

-456 AELHFDDKKLTS
+456 AELHFDDKTLTS
-468 KEVTV
+468 KEVTI
-473 TPPEPPK
+473 TPPEAPK
-480 DGTVAIHKIDA
+480 DGTVSLHKIDS
-491 ENPNKGLTGAEFE
+491 ENPNKGLKGAEFE
-504 VRNSADKVVAVLKT
+504 VRNSANEVVVKLKT
-518 DENGFS
+518 DEKGFS

-538 KVAPEGY
+538 TVAPEGY

-576 LKKIDSENGGKALA
+576 VKKIDSENGEKPLA

-597 KDGVVVEHIITD
+597 KDGVVVEHIVTD

-647 GDGIFPIKVENA
+647 GDGIFPIQVENA

-664 NVEITKVDKENGA
+664 NIEITKVDKENGA
-677 VLAGVEFEVQNE
+677 VLAGVEFEVQDE
-689 KDKVVRK
+689 KDDVVRK

-719 TKSLPGYKKL
+719 TKSLPGYKNLAEPVRFEITKGMTKALVIKVENEQLDKGSVEITKIDKDSQKVLEGVVFEVQDEQGKVVTEVKTDKDGKAKISDLSVGKYKLVETKSLPGYKKL
-729 TESVSFEIKKG
+729 TEPVSFEITKG

-764 DKESQKVLEGVVFE
+764 DKDNKKALKGVVFE
-778 VQDEKG
+778 VQDEAG
-784 KVVTK
+784 TVVKEVKTD
-789 VTTNK
+789 K
-794 DGKATISDLSVGKY
+794 DGKAKISDLSVGKY

-819 KKLTEPVSFEIKKG
+819 KKLTDPVLFEIK
-833 MTEVLSI
+833 
-840 KVENEQ
+840 
-846 LDKGSVEITKVDK
+846 
-859 ESQKALKGVV
+859 
-869 FEVQDEAGTVV
+869 
-880 KELTTDKNGKA
+880 
-891 NVSDLS
+891 
-897 VGKYKLVE
+897 
-905 KAGLPGYKKLTEP
+905 
-918 LSFEITKGMT
+918 KGMT

-963 GVQDEK
+963 IVQDEK
-969 GNEVKKVTTDKD
+969 GNEVTKVTTDKD

-1015 ITKGMTKSLTFTV
+1015 IKKGMTEVLSLKV

-1048 APLEG
+1048 APLEN

-1059 DSKGKVVKKVT
+1059 DSKGKVVAKVT
-1070 TDKDG
+1070 TDKEG
-1075 KANVSDLS
+1075 KANVSDLP

-1098 KPLEKPI
+1098 KPLEKPV

-1111 GRVTALQLTVEN
+1111 GRVTALKLTVEN

-1150 IQDEAGQVIAKIT
+1150 IQDAAGQVVAKIT
-1163 TDKKGHAQVTNLSVG
+1163 TDKKGQVQVTNLSVG
-1178 TYKLVEVNAP
+1178 TYKLVEVKAP

-1195 DPITF
+1195 DPIAF

-1216 EMLDKGNVEI
+1216 EMLDKGNVEV
-1226 TKVDKEGQKA
+1226 TKVDKDSQKV
-1236 LAGVVFEVQDEA
+1236 LEGVVFEVQDDK

-1259 DGKAKVSDLSVGKY
+1259 DGKANVSDLSIGKY
-1273 KLVEKAGLPGYKKLT
+1273 KLVETKSLPGYKKLT

-1308 NELLDKGSVEI
+1308 NELLDKGSVAI

-1345 TKVTTDKDGKATIS
+1345 TKVTTDKEGKANVS

-1403 KLDKGSVEITK
+1403 QLDKGSVEITKVDKDSQKALEGVTFEVQDEKGKVVTKVKTDKEGKAKISDLSVGNYKLVEVESLPGYKKLTEPVSFEIKKGMTEVLSLKVENEQLDKGSIEITK

-1436 VVTEVTT
+1436 VVTEVKT
-1443 DKEGKAKISDLS
+1443 DK
-1455 VGKYKLVE
+1455 
-1463 KAGLPGYKKLTEPV
+1463 
-1477 SFEITKGM
+1477 
-1485 TTVLSIK
+1485 
-1492 VENEQLDKGSVEI
+1492 N
-1505 TKVDK
+1505 
-1510 DSQKV
+1510 
-1515 LAGVVFEVQDEQG
+1515 
-1528 KVVTEVTTDKDGKAK
+1528 
-1543 VSDLSVGKYKL
+1543 
-1554 VEKAGLPGY
+1554 
-1563 KKLTEP
+1563 
-1569 VSFEITKGMTKVL
+1569 
-1582 SLKVENELLDKGSV
+1582 
-1596 EITKVDKE
+1596 
-1604 SGAVLAG
+1604 
-1611 VTFEVQDEKDKVV
+1611 
-1624 TKVTTD
+1624 
-1630 KDGKATIS
+1630 
-1638 DLSVGKYKLVEVES
+1638 
-1652 LPGYKNLAKSVSF
+1652 
-1665 EIKKGMT
+1665 
-1672 EVLSLKVENELVDKG
+1672 
-1687 SVEITKVDKESG
+1687 
-1699 AVLEGVTFEVQ
+1699 
-1710 DEKGKVVT
+1710 
-1718 KVTTDKEG
+1718 G

-1740 VEKESLPGYKK
+1740 VEKESLPGYKQ
-1751 LTEPVSFEI
+1751 LT
-1760 KKGMTEVLSIK
+1760 
-1771 VENEQLDKGSVEI
+1771 
-1784 TKVDKDSEKALE
+1784 
-1796 GVVFEVQD
+1796 
-1804 EQGKVVTEV
+1804 
-1813 KTDKEGKAKISDLSV
+1813 
-1828 GKYKLVEKESLP
+1828 
-1840 GYKKLPEPVSFEI
+1840 EPVSFEI

-1889 GVVFEVQDETGK
+1889 GVVFEVQDDKGK
-1901 VVTKVTTDKKGKAN
+1901 VVTKVTTDKAGKAT

-1950 TKSLAFT
+1950 TKSLTFT
-1957 VENEMMDTGNVEITK
+1957 VENEMVDTGNVEITK

-1979 PLQGVVFE
+1979 PLENVVFE
-1987 VRDSKGKVVT
+1987 VRDSKGKVVA

-2003 DGKANVSDLSIG
+2003 EGKANVSDLSIG

-2025 AGYKPLEKPISFEI
+2025 AGYKPLEKPVSFEI

-2054 LVDTGNV
+2054 LVDVGNV

-2081 QDGAGQVVAKI
+2081 QDEAGQVVAKI
-2092 TTDKKGHAQVTN
+2092 TTDKKGQVQVTN

-2138 SLALTVENEML
+2138 SLALAVENEML
-2149 DKGNVEITKVDKDSQ
+2149 DKGNVEVTKLDKDSQ

-2176 EQGKVVTEVKTDREG
+2176 EQGKVVTEVTTDKEG
-2191 KVTISDL
+2191 KAKVSDL

-2204 LVEKESLPGYKK
+2204 LVE
-2216 LTEPV
+2216 
-2221 LFEIKKGMTEVLSL
+2221 
-2235 KVENEL
+2235 
-2241 LDKGS
+2241 
-2246 VEITKVDKESGAIL
+2246 TK
-2260 AGVTFEVQDEKGKVV
+2260 
-2275 TKVTTDQDGKAKISD
+2275 
-2290 LSVGKYKLVEKE
+2290 

-2330 ENELLDKGS
+2330 ENEK
-2339 VEITKVDKESG
+2339 
-2350 TVLEGVT
+2350 
-2357 FEVQDEKGK
+2357 
-2366 VVTEVTTDKEGKATI
+2366 
-2381 SDLSVGKYK
+2381 
-2390 LVEKE
+2390 
-2395 NLPGYKKLTEPVS
+2395 
-2408 FEITKGMT
+2408 
-2416 TVLSMKV
+2416 
-2423 ENEQLDKGSVE
+2423 
-2434 ITKVDKDSQK
+2434 
-2444 ALAGVVFEVQDE
+2444 
-2456 QGKVVTEVTTDKEG
+2456 
-2470 KATISDLSVG
+2470 
-2480 KYKLV
+2480 
-2485 EKENLPG
+2485 
-2492 YKKLTEPVSFEITKG
+2492 
-2507 MTKVLSLKVENEQ
+2507 

-2530 MAAESKNILAGAV
+2530 MAAESKEVLSGAV
-2543 FEVHDEKGKIVAR
+2543 FEVHDDKGKVVVK
-2556 VTTDKDGKAKV
+2556 VTTDKDGKAKIA
-2567 SDLSVG
+2567 DLSVG

-2598 KGMISSVQL
+2598 NGMINAVQL
-2607 EVLNKLSHLAPPNP
+2607 EVLNKLNHLAPPG
-2621 EKPETTDPEKPEKP
+2621 PET
-2635 DPEKPEKPDPEKPGT
+2635 PDPEKPGT
-2650 TDPEKPETTD
+2650 PD
-2660 PEKPGTTNPEKPGT
+2660 PEKPGTP
-2674 TDPEKPGTTDPE
+2674 DPEK
-2686 KPGTTNP
+2686 
-2693 EKPGTTNPEKPEK
+2693 
-2706 ELPKT
+2706 
-2711 GQKMPVEPYMGALLV
+2711 
-2726 MMSFGLLVLGRK
+2726 
-2738 KQG
+2738 

>member
-1 MQTKSTKRYVSMISL
+1 MQMKSTKRHISMVSL

-71 KEQIKSGDQFTID
+71 KEKIKSGDQFTID

-93 MNLSFPLKDAEGK
+93 MNMSFPLKDAEGK
-106 IVGTCDMKN
+106 TVGTCEMKK

-124 YVDGKNNIKGSLFV
+124 YVEGKNNIKGSLFV
-138 EFYFALE
+138 EFYFGLE
-145 AYDGVEKIPLEFNV
+145 AYDGVKEIPLEFNV

-166 EVSVSNTTERP
+166 EVNVSNTTERP

-197 SIAEWLVYVNA
+197 SIADWLVYVNA

-245 PTNVKPADLSK
+245 PTNIKPADLSN

-280 YKTKITNPAAKPHKN
+280 YKTKVTNPAAKPHKN

-300 GKNIETEEKVGQV
+300 GKNIKTEEKVGQV
-313 FVSGGGGTGSGDDNP
+313 FVSGGGGSGSGDNNP

-344 NQQLTQMD
+344 NEQLTKMD
-352 QPIQYQVGTHI
+352 QVIQYQVGTHI

-404 TIDKQKSEVTFTFG
+404 NIDKQRSEVTFTFG

-425 YEDQIINLNIKAK
+425 YEDQIINLSIKAK
-438 IKAGADLS
+438 IKNNADLS

-456 AELHFDDKKLTS
+456 AELHFDDKTLTS
-468 KEVTV
+468 KEVTI
-473 TPPEPPK
+473 TPPEAPK
-480 DGTVAIHKIDA
+480 DGTVSLHKIDS
-491 ENPNKGLTGAEFE
+491 ENPNKGLKAAEFE
-504 VRNSADKVVAVLKT
+504 VRNSANEVVAKLKT
-518 DENGFS
+518 DEKGFS

-538 KVAPEGY
+538 TVAPEGY

-576 LKKIDSENGGKALA
+576 VKKIDSENGEKPLA

-597 KDGVVVEHIITD
+597 KDGVVVEHIVTD

-647 GDGIFPIKVENA
+647 GDGIFPIQVENA

-664 NVEITKVDKENGA
+664 NIEITKVDKENGA
-677 VLAGVEFEVQNE
+677 VLAGVEFEVQDE
-689 KDKVVRK
+689 KDGVVRK

-719 TKSLPGYKKL
+719 TKSLPGYKNLAEPVLFEITKGMTKALSIKVENEQLDKGSVEITKIDKDSQKVLEGVVFEVQDEQGKVVTEVKTDKDGKAKISDLSVGKYKLVETKSLPGYKKL
-729 TESVSFEIKKG
+729 TEPVSFEITKG

-764 DKESQKVLEGVVFE
+764 DKDSK
-778 VQDEKG
+778 
-784 KVVTK
+784 
-789 VTTNK
+789 
-794 DGKATISDLSVGKY
+794 
-808 KLVEKE
+808 
-814 SLPGY
+814 
-819 KKLTEPVSFEIKKG
+819 
-833 MTEVLSI
+833 
-840 KVENEQ
+840 
-846 LDKGSVEITKVDK
+846 
-859 ESQKALKGVV
+859 KALKGVV

-880 KELTTDKNGKA
+880 KEVKTDKDGKA
-891 NVSDLS
+891 KISDLL

-905 KAGLPGYKKLTEP
+905 KESLPGYKKLTDP
-918 LSFEITKGMT
+918 VLFEIKKGMT

-963 GVQDEK
+963 IVQDEK
-969 GNEVKKVTTDKD
+969 GNEVTKVTTDKD

-1015 ITKGMTKSLTFTV
+1015 IKKGMTEVLSLKV

-1048 APLEG
+1048 APLEN

-1059 DSKGKVVKKVT
+1059 DLKGKVVAKVT
-1070 TDKDG
+1070 TDKEG
-1075 KANVSDLS
+1075 KAKVSDLP

-1111 GRVTALQLTVEN
+1111 GRVTALKLTVEN

-1150 IQDEAGQVIAKIT
+1150 IQDAAGQVVAKIT
-1163 TDKKGHAQVTNLSVG
+1163 TDKKGQAQVTNLSVG
-1178 TYKLVEVNAP
+1178 TYKLVEVKAP

-1195 DPITF
+1195 DPIAF

-1216 EMLDKGNVEI
+1216 EMLEKGNVEV
-1226 TKVDKEGQKA
+1226 TKVDKDSQKV
-1236 LAGVVFEVQDEA
+1236 LEGVVFEVQDEQ

-1259 DGKAKVSDLSVGKY
+1259 EGKANVSDLSVGKY
-1273 KLVEKAGLPGYKKLT
+1273 KLVETKSLPGYKKLT

-1308 NELLDKGSVEI
+1308 NELLDKGSVAI

-1345 TKVTTDKDGKATIS
+1345 TKVTTDKEGKANVS

-1403 KLDKGSVEITK
+1403 QLDKGSVEITK
-1414 VDKDSQKVL
+1414 VDKDSQKAL
-1423 EGVVFEVQDEQGK
+1423 EGVTFEVQDEKGK
-1436 VVTEVTT
+1436 VVTKVTT

-1455 VGKYKLVE
+1455 VGSYKLVE
-1463 KAGLPGYKKLTEPV
+1463 VENLPGYKKLTEPV
-1477 SFEITKGM
+1477 SFEIKKGM
-1485 TTVLSIK
+1485 TEVLSLK

-1515 LAGVVFEVQDEQG
+1515 LEGIVFEVQDEQG
-1528 KVVTEVTTDKDGKAK
+1528 KVVTEVKTDK
-1543 VSDLSVGKYKL
+1543 
-1554 VEKAGLPGY
+1554 
-1563 KKLTEP
+1563 
-1569 VSFEITKGMTKVL
+1569 
-1582 SLKVENELLDKGSV
+1582 N
-1596 EITKVDKE
+1596 
-1604 SGAVLAG
+1604 
-1611 VTFEVQDEKDKVV
+1611 
-1624 TKVTTD
+1624 
-1630 KDGKATIS
+1630 
-1638 DLSVGKYKLVEVES
+1638 
-1652 LPGYKNLAKSVSF
+1652 
-1665 EIKKGMT
+1665 
-1672 EVLSLKVENELVDKG
+1672 
-1687 SVEITKVDKESG
+1687 
-1699 AVLEGVTFEVQ
+1699 
-1710 DEKGKVVT
+1710 
-1718 KVTTDKEG
+1718 G

-1760 KKGMTEVLSIK
+1760 KKGMTEVLS
-1771 VENEQLDKGSVEI
+1771 
-1784 TKVDKDSEKALE
+1784 
-1796 GVVFEVQD
+1796 
-1804 EQGKVVTEV
+1804 
-1813 KTDKEGKAKISDLSV
+1813 
-1828 GKYKLVEKESLP
+1828 
-1840 GYKKLPEPVSFEI
+1840 
-1853 KKGMTEVLSLKIE
+1853 LKIE
-1866 NEMVDTGNVEITK
+1866 NEMVDTGNVEIKK

-1889 GVVFEVQDETGK
+1889 GVVFEVQDDKGK
-1901 VVTKVTTDKKGKAN
+1901 VVTKVTTDKAGKAT

-1925 LVEVE
+1925 LVEVD

-1950 TKSLAFT
+1950 TKSLTFT
-1957 VENEMMDTGNVEITK
+1957 VENEMVDTGNVEITK

-1979 PLQGVVFE
+1979 RLENVVFE
-1987 VRDSKGKVVT
+1987 VRDSKGKVVA

-2003 DGKANVSDLSIG
+2003 EGKANVSDLSIG

-2025 AGYKPLEKPISFEI
+2025 AGYKPLEKPVSFEI

-2054 LVDTGNV
+2054 LVDTGNI

-2067 KETKDALA
+2067 KENKDALA

-2081 QDGAGQVVAKI
+2081 QDAAGQVVAKI
-2092 TTDKKGHAQVTN
+2092 TTDKKGQAQVTN

-2149 DKGNVEITKVDKDSQ
+2149 DKGNVEVTKVDKDSQ

-2176 EQGKVVTEVKTDREG
+2176 EQGKVVTEVTTDKEG
-2191 KVTISDL
+2191 KANVSDL

-2204 LVEKESLPGYKK
+2204 LVE
-2216 LTEPV
+2216 
-2221 LFEIKKGMTEVLSL
+2221 
-2235 KVENEL
+2235 
-2241 LDKGS
+2241 
-2246 VEITKVDKESGAIL
+2246 TK
-2260 AGVTFEVQDEKGKVV
+2260 
-2275 TKVTTDQDGKAKISD
+2275 
-2290 LSVGKYKLVEKE
+2290 

-2330 ENELLDKGS
+2330 ENEK
-2339 VEITKVDKESG
+2339 
-2350 TVLEGVT
+2350 
-2357 FEVQDEKGK
+2357 
-2366 VVTEVTTDKEGKATI
+2366 
-2381 SDLSVGKYK
+2381 
-2390 LVEKE
+2390 
-2395 NLPGYKKLTEPVS
+2395 
-2408 FEITKGMT
+2408 
-2416 TVLSMKV
+2416 
-2423 ENEQLDKGSVE
+2423 
-2434 ITKVDKDSQK
+2434 
-2444 ALAGVVFEVQDE
+2444 
-2456 QGKVVTEVTTDKEG
+2456 
-2470 KATISDLSVG
+2470 
-2480 KYKLV
+2480 
-2485 EKENLPG
+2485 
-2492 YKKLTEPVSFEITKG
+2492 
-2507 MTKVLSLKVENEQ
+2507 

-2530 MAAESKNILAGAV
+2530 MAAESEEVLSGAV
-2543 FEVHDEKGKIVAR
+2543 FEVHDDKGKVVVK
-2556 VTTDKDGKAKV
+2556 VTTDKDGKAKIA
-2567 SDLSVG
+2567 DLSVG

-2598 KGMISSVQL
+2598 NGMINAVQL
-2607 EVLNKLSHLAPPNP
+2607 EVLNKLNHLAPPG
-2621 EKPETTDPEKPEKP
+2621 PET
-2635 DPEKPEKPDPEKPGT
+2635 PDPEKPGT
-2650 TDPEKPETTD
+2650 PD
-2660 PEKPGTTNPEKPGT
+2660 PEKPGTP
-2674 TDPEKPGTTDPE
+2674 DPEKPGTPDP
-2686 KPGTTNP
+2686 
-2693 EKPGTTNPEKPEK
+2693 
-2706 ELPKT
+2706 
-2711 GQKMPVEPYMGALLV
+2711 
-2726 MMSFGLLVLGRK
+2726 
-2738 KQG
+2738 